1 MQQKCK
7 KKALSMILSI
17 SMGLGPVA
25 SFNASNTFAD
35 TIEEST
41 NAGNAEGGTN
51 AGNAEGDTN
60 AGDAEGDTNAGDAEG
75 DTNAGDAEGDTNAGN
90 AEGDTNAGNAEGDTN
105 AGDAEGDT
113 NAGNAEGD
121 TNAGNAEGGTNAG
134 NAEGDTNAGDAEG
147 DTNAGDAEG
156 DANAGD
162 AEGDTNAGNAEGDT
176 NAGDAEGDTNAGN
189 AEGDTNAGDAEG
201 DTNAGNAE
209 GDTNAGDAE
218 GDTNAGNAEGDTNAG
233 DAEGDTNAGDA
244 EGDANAVV
252 VEEEATAEE
261 PTSVG
266 DFKISGGEINVD
278 FKFAS
283 GVLTILSGKQMTIQ
297 NNNPNTPTTHRIV
310 IPKDVKAE
318 LIFDGVNIKTA
329 SNSPFTLTPDKDG
342 GAYAHVILQDGSENK
357 LESGDVY
364 YPGMRAGKGTT
375 LIIDDSV
382 VNRDIEGEFIVP
394 EGGKIPRDVT
404 LENGDKLKKG
414 DRLTLLDSNNRGSLK
429 VVGNYYS
436 AGIGGGNTESGGNII
451 INGGAITAIGQESS
465 RNTGYGAGIGGG
477 GNGSGGDIT
486 INGGI
491 ITAKGAYHGAGI
503 GGGYYTTTKNA
514 LSPSVV
520 DPSTGSGYSGN
531 ITINGGLSYS
541 YGGAHGSAFGDG
553 CVNPGTN
560 RGYRI
565 LVTGGTILPYM
576 TGVGDWIFD
585 LSATTGDVI
594 VTGGSLKATTFK
606 SLGGAVA
613 YGDLEKKTKVF
624 MNKISLTYL
633 GQDKVSTTL
642 VDDFKMLIDG
652 KIYPY
657 GAPSYT
663 DAQGILYLWFS
674 DQFKGSEVS
683 VNLVVI
689 DKITGEVLKPDD
701 FYIKDIGSG
710 SQFLKQYEE
719 FTIDDTPPYLIIKRY
734 DGLPF
739 EEDVEKSFLDWIF
752 KDGGIPIITPKGEKL
767 TDKKFMTIS
776 SQRLNEETMEP
787 DINLGSDDLTKQVD
801 AGKYQLSIT
810 STQFSSIYPF
820 KDAYWGHRA
829 YYKAEIIPADT
840 ETSLVVEE
848 SKAKTDVF
856 KPTDT
861 FTLNVTISPDKKEGP
876 DCASPRGYV
885 QFYINGKEYK
895 DPVELKTHNKGSES
909 HNYSTASIEWRPLDS
924 NHHIFTTEQTITV
937 KYIGDDINYI
947 EGSEDEKKLKLD
959 MTNVDVDGDGIPDIN
974 IDTDGDGRPDIN
986 IDTSGDWKPDIN
998 IDTDNTG
1005 EWKPST
1011 EGGNGDGIW
1020 KPDKNID
1027 TNGDGNPDTDY
1038 NRPAID
1044 TDNDGVDDYWK
1055 PDKNVDTGSGGYDT
1069 GNPNLNKP
1077 DPDNGGN
1084 SKPDSGNGGNSKP
1097 DSGNGG
1103 NSKPDS
1109 GNGGNSKPDPDNG
1122 GNSKPD
1128 PDNGGNGKPDPD
1140 NGGNSKPDPD
1150 NGGNSK
1156 PDPDNGGNSKPDI
1169 DTDGDGKPNINI
1181 DTDGDGKPD
1190 INIDTDGDGKP
1201 DINIDTD
1208 GDGKPD
1214 INIDID
1220 GDGKPDINIDTDGN
1234 GKPDINIDTDES
1246 LDSNVGQN
1254 VQTGDQSNI
1263 MLDLALMFI
1272 SLFFLIKNLT
1282 NKYLRRK

>member
-17 SMGLGPVA
+17 SMGLGSVA

-41 NAGNAEGGTN
+41 NAGNAEGDTNAGNAGGDAN
-51 AGNAEGDTN
+51 AGNAEGDAN
-60 AGDAEGDTNAGDAEG
+60 AGNAGGDANAGNAGGDTNAGNPEG
-75 DTNAGDAEGDTNAGN
+75 DANAGNAGGDANAGN
-90 AEGDTNAGNAEGDTN
+90 AEGDANAGNAEEDSNAGNAEEDSNAGNAEEDSNAGNAEGDMN
-105 AGDAEGDT
+105 AL
-113 NAGNAEGD
+113 
-121 TNAGNAEGGTNAG
+121 
-134 NAEGDTNAGDAEG
+134 
-147 DTNAGDAEG
+147 
-156 DANAGD
+156 
-162 AEGDTNAGNAEGDT
+162 
-176 NAGDAEGDTNAGN
+176 
-189 AEGDTNAGDAEG
+189 
-201 DTNAGNAE
+201 
-209 GDTNAGDAE
+209 
-218 GDTNAGNAEGDTNAG
+218 
-233 DAEGDTNAGDA
+233 
-244 EGDANAVV
+244 VV
-252 VEEEATAEE
+252 EEATAED

-486 INGGI
+486 INGGT

-674 DQFKGSEVS
+674 DKFTGSEVS

-689 DKITGEVLKPDD
+689 DKTTGEVLKPDD

-739 EEDVEKSFLDWIF
+739 EEDVEKSFLDWLL
-752 KDGGIPIITPKGEKL
+752 KDGGIPITTPKGEKL

-1084 SKPDSGNGGNSKP
+1084 SKPDPDNGGNSKP

-1122 GNSKPD
+1122 GNGKPD

-1220 GDGKPDINIDTDGN
+1220 GDGKPDINIDIDGDGKPDINIDTDGN

>member
-17 SMGLGPVA
+17 SMGLGSVA

-41 NAGNAEGGTN
+41 NAGNAEGDTNAGNAGGDAN
-51 AGNAEGDTN
+51 AGNAEGDAN
-60 AGDAEGDTNAGDAEG
+60 AGNAGGDANAGNAGGDTNAGNPEG
-75 DTNAGDAEGDTNAGN
+75 DANAGNAGGDANAGN
-90 AEGDTNAGNAEGDTN
+90 AEGDANAGNAEEDSNAGNAEEDSNAGNAEEDSNAGNAEGDMN
-105 AGDAEGDT
+105 AL
-113 NAGNAEGD
+113 
-121 TNAGNAEGGTNAG
+121 
-134 NAEGDTNAGDAEG
+134 
-147 DTNAGDAEG
+147 
-156 DANAGD
+156 
-162 AEGDTNAGNAEGDT
+162 
-176 NAGDAEGDTNAGN
+176 
-189 AEGDTNAGDAEG
+189 
-201 DTNAGNAE
+201 
-209 GDTNAGDAE
+209 
-218 GDTNAGNAEGDTNAG
+218 
-233 DAEGDTNAGDA
+233 
-244 EGDANAVV
+244 VV
-252 VEEEATAEE
+252 EEATAED

-486 INGGI
+486 INGGT

-674 DQFKGSEVS
+674 DKFTGSEVS

-689 DKITGEVLKPDD
+689 DKTTGEVLKPDD

-739 EEDVEKSFLDWIF
+739 EEDVEKSFLDWLL
-752 KDGGIPIITPKGEKL
+752 KDGGIPITTPKGEKL

-909 HNYSTASIEWRPLDS
+909 HNYSTASIEWRTLDS

-1084 SKPDSGNGGNSKP
+1084 SKPDPDNGGNSKP

-1122 GNSKPD
+1122 GNGKPD

-1220 GDGKPDINIDTDGN
+1220 GDGKPDINIDIDGDGKPDINIDTDGN

>member
-17 SMGLGPVA
+17 SMGLGSVA

-41 NAGNAEGGTN
+41 NAGNAEGDTNAGNAGGDAN
-51 AGNAEGDTN
+51 AGNAEGDAN
-60 AGDAEGDTNAGDAEG
+60 AGNAGGDANAGNAGGDANAGNAGGDTNAGNPEG
-75 DTNAGDAEGDTNAGN
+75 DANAGNAGGDANAGNAEEDANAGN
-90 AEGDTNAGNAEGDTN
+90 AEGDANAGNAEEDSNAGNAEEDSNAGNAEGDMN
-105 AGDAEGDT
+105 AL
-113 NAGNAEGD
+113 
-121 TNAGNAEGGTNAG
+121 
-134 NAEGDTNAGDAEG
+134 
-147 DTNAGDAEG
+147 
-156 DANAGD
+156 
-162 AEGDTNAGNAEGDT
+162 
-176 NAGDAEGDTNAGN
+176 
-189 AEGDTNAGDAEG
+189 
-201 DTNAGNAE
+201 
-209 GDTNAGDAE
+209 
-218 GDTNAGNAEGDTNAG
+218 
-233 DAEGDTNAGDA
+233 
-244 EGDANAVV
+244 VV
-252 VEEEATAEE
+252 EEATAED

-477 GNGSGGDIT
+477 
-486 INGGI
+486 
-491 ITAKGAYHGAGI
+491 
-503 GGGYYTTTKNA
+503 YYTTTKNA

-674 DQFKGSEVS
+674 DKFTGSEVS

-739 EEDVEKSFLDWIF
+739 EEDVEKSFLDWLL
-752 KDGGIPIITPKGEKL
+752 KDGGIPITTPKGEKL

-1084 SKPDSGNGGNSKP
+1084 SKPDPDNGGNSKPDSGNGGNSKP

-1122 GNSKPD
+1122 GNSKPDPDNGGNGKPD

-1220 GDGKPDINIDTDGN
+1220 GDGKPDINIDIDGDGKPDINIDTDGN

-1272 SLFFLIKNLT
+1272 SLFFLIKNLI

>member
-17 SMGLGPVA
+17 SMGLGSVA

-41 NAGNAEGGTN
+41 NAGNAEG
-51 AGNAEGDTN
+51 
-60 AGDAEGDTNAGDAEG
+60 
-75 DTNAGDAEGDTNAGN
+75 DTNAGN
-90 AEGDTNAGNAEGDTN
+90 AEGDTNAGNAGGDAN
-105 AGDAEGDT
+105 AGNAGGDANAGNAGGDANAGNAEEDS

-121 TNAGNAEGGTNAG
+121 ANAGNAEEDANAG
-134 NAEGDTNAGDAEG
+134 NAEEDS
-147 DTNAGDAEG
+147 
-156 DANAGD
+156 
-162 AEGDTNAGNAEGDT
+162 NAGNAEEDM
-176 NAGDAEGDTNAGN
+176 NAL
-189 AEGDTNAGDAEG
+189 
-201 DTNAGNAE
+201 
-209 GDTNAGDAE
+209 
-218 GDTNAGNAEGDTNAG
+218 
-233 DAEGDTNAGDA
+233 
-244 EGDANAVV
+244 VV
-252 VEEEATAEE
+252 EEATAED

-375 LIIDDSV
+375 LTIDDSV

-465 RNTGYGAGIGGG
+465 RNTGY
-477 GNGSGGDIT
+477 
-486 INGGI
+486 
-491 ITAKGAYHGAGI
+491 GAGI

-624 MNKISLTYL
+624 MNKISLKYL

-663 DAQGILYLWFS
+663 DDQGVLYLWFS

-689 DKITGEVLKPDD
+689 DKITGGNIKPDD
-701 FYIKDIGSG
+701 FYVKDIGSG

-739 EEDVEKSFLDWIF
+739 EEDVEKLFLDWIL

-787 DINLGSDDLTKQVD
+787 DTNLGSDDLTKQVD

-810 STQFSSIYPF
+810 STQFSNVYPF
-820 KDAYWGHRA
+820 NEAYWGHRA

-861 FTLNVTISPDKKEGP
+861 FTLNVTISPDKKEGT

-1084 SKPDSGNGGNSKP
+1084 SKPDPDNGGNSKP

-1109 GNGGNSKPDPDNG
+1109 GNG

-1201 DINIDTD
+1201 DINIDID

-1214 INIDID
+1214 INIDTD

>member
-17 SMGLGPVA
+17 SMGLGSVA

-41 NAGNAEGGTN
+41 NAGNVEGDTN
-51 AGNAEGDTN
+51 AGNAEGD
-60 AGDAEGDTNAGDAEG
+60 A
-75 DTNAGDAEGDTNAGN
+75 NAGDAEGDTNAGN
-90 AEGDTNAGNAEGDTN
+90 AEGDTNAGNAEGDI
-105 AGDAEGDT
+105 
-113 NAGNAEGD
+113 
-121 TNAGNAEGGTNAG
+121 
-134 NAEGDTNAGDAEG
+134 NAGDAEG
-147 DTNAGDAEG
+147 DTNAGDAEE
-156 DANAGD
+156 DVN
-162 AEGDTNAGNAEGDT
+162 E
-176 NAGDAEGDTNAGN
+176 
-189 AEGDTNAGDAEG
+189 
-201 DTNAGNAE
+201 
-209 GDTNAGDAE
+209 
-218 GDTNAGNAEGDTNAG
+218 
-233 DAEGDTNAGDA
+233 
-244 EGDANAVV
+244 VI
-252 VEEEATAEE
+252 VEEDAIAEE
-261 PTSVG
+261 SMSAG
-266 DFKISGGEINVD
+266 DFKISGGEIDVD

-297 NNNPNTPTTHRIV
+297 NNNPNTPTNQRIV
-310 IPKDVKAE
+310 VPKDVKAE
-318 LIFDGVNIKTA
+318 LIFAGVNIKATC
-329 SNSPFTLTPDKDG
+329 PFTLTPDKDG
-342 GAYAHVILQDGSENK
+342 GAYAHIILQDDSKNI
-357 LESGDVY
+357 LTSSNIY
-364 YPGMRAGKGTT
+364 YPGMRAGKSTT

-394 EGGKIPRDVT
+394 ENGKIPRDVT
-404 LENGDKLKKG
+404 LENGDTLKKG
-414 DRLTLLDSNNRGSLK
+414 DRLTLLDSKNRGSLT
-429 VVGNYYS
+429 VVGNTHS
-436 AGIGGGNTESGGNII
+436 SGIGGGDTESGGNII
-451 INGGAITAIGQESS
+451 INGGIINATALGGSQSA
-465 RNTGYGAGIGGG
+465 GYGAGIGGG
-477 GNGSGGDIT
+477 YYLSL
-486 INGGI
+486 
-491 ITAKGAYHGAGI
+491 KGV
-503 GGGYYTTTKNA
+503 
-514 LSPSVV
+514 LSPAVV
-520 DPSTGSGYSGN
+520 DPNTGQGYSGN

-553 CVNPGTN
+553 CVNSGTN
-560 RGYRI
+560 RGYRV

-576 TGVGDWIFD
+576 TGSGSWIFD
-585 LSATTGDVI
+585 LSATTGEVI

-606 SLGGAVA
+606 SFNGAVA

-633 GQDKVSTTL
+633 GQDKVNTTL
-642 VDDFKMLIDG
+642 VDDFKMLING

-683 VNLVVI
+683 VDLSVI
-689 DKITGEVLKPDD
+689 DKITGEILKPDD

-719 FTIDDTPPYLIIKRY
+719 FTIDDTPPYLINKRY

-739 EEDVEKSFLDWIF
+739 EEDVEKGFLDWIL
-752 KDGGIPIITPKGEKL
+752 KDGGVPVTTPKGEKL

-776 SQRLNEETMEP
+776 SQRLNDETMEP
-787 DINLGSDDLTKQVD
+787 DTNLGSNDLTKQID

-829 YYKAEIIPADT
+829 YYKAEIIPADA

-848 SKAKTDVF
+848 SKVKTDVF
-856 KPTDT
+856 KPTDA
-861 FTLNVTISPDKKEGP
+861 FTLNATVSPDKKEGP

-895 DPVELKTHNKGSES
+895 DPVELKTHDKGSES

-924 NHHIFTTEQTITV
+924 NHHVLTTEQTITV

-959 MTNVDVDGDGIPDIN
+959 MTNVDVDGDGKPDIN

-1055 PDKNVDTGSGGYDT
+1055 PDKNVDIGSGGYDT
-1069 GNPNLNKP
+1069 GNPDPNKP
-1077 DPDNGGN
+1077 DSGNGGN

-1097 DSGNGG
+1097 DSGNGGNSKPDSGNGGNSKPDPDNGGNGKPDPDSGG

-1156 PDPDNGGNSKPDI
+1156 PDI
-1169 DTDGDGKPNINI
+1169 DI

-1190 INIDTDGDGKP
+1190 IDIDTDGDGKP

-1220 GDGKPDINIDTDGN
+1220 GDGKPDINIDIDGDGKPDVNIDIDGDGKPDINIDTDGD

>member
-17 SMGLGPVA
+17 SMGLGSVA

-41 NAGNAEGGTN
+41 NAGNAEGDTNAGNAGGDAN
-51 AGNAEGDTN
+51 AGNAEGDAN
-60 AGDAEGDTNAGDAEG
+60 AGNAGGDTNVGNPEGDA
-75 DTNAGDAEGDTNAGN
+75 NAGNAGGDANAGNAEEDANAGNAEEDANAGN
-90 AEGDTNAGNAEGDTN
+90 AEGDANAGNAEEDSNAGNAEEDSNAGNAEGDMN
-105 AGDAEGDT
+105 AL
-113 NAGNAEGD
+113 
-121 TNAGNAEGGTNAG
+121 
-134 NAEGDTNAGDAEG
+134 
-147 DTNAGDAEG
+147 
-156 DANAGD
+156 
-162 AEGDTNAGNAEGDT
+162 
-176 NAGDAEGDTNAGN
+176 
-189 AEGDTNAGDAEG
+189 
-201 DTNAGNAE
+201 
-209 GDTNAGDAE
+209 
-218 GDTNAGNAEGDTNAG
+218 
-233 DAEGDTNAGDA
+233 
-244 EGDANAVV
+244 VV
-252 VEEEATAEE
+252 EEATAED

-382 VNRDIEGEFIVP
+382 VNRDIEGEFIVS

-486 INGGI
+486 INGGT

-674 DQFKGSEVS
+674 DKFTGSEVS

-739 EEDVEKSFLDWIF
+739 EEDVEKSFLDWLL
-752 KDGGIPIITPKGEKL
+752 KDGGIPITTPKGEKL

-1084 SKPDSGNGGNSKP
+1084 SKPDTDKGGNRKPDTGNGGNSKP

-1109 GNGGNSKPDPDNG
+1109 GNGVNRKPDPDNG

>member
-1 MQQKCK
+1 
-7 KKALSMILSI
+7 
-17 SMGLGPVA
+17 
-25 SFNASNTFAD
+25 
-35 TIEEST
+35 
-41 NAGNAEGGTN
+41 TN

-60 AGDAEGDTNAGDAEG
+60 AGDAEGDTNAGD
-75 DTNAGDAEGDTNAGN
+75 
-90 AEGDTNAGNAEGDTN
+90 
-105 AGDAEGDT
+105 
-113 NAGNAEGD
+113 
-121 TNAGNAEGGTNAG
+121 
-134 NAEGDTNAGDAEG
+134 
-147 DTNAGDAEG
+147 
-156 DANAGD
+156 
-162 AEGDTNAGNAEGDT
+162 
-176 NAGDAEGDTNAGN
+176 

-986 IDTSGDWKPDIN
+986 IDTSGDWKP
-998 IDTDNTG
+998 
-1005 EWKPST
+1005 ST

>member
-17 SMGLGPVA
+17 SMGFGSVA
-25 SFNASNTFAD
+25 SFNASNIFAD

-41 NAGNAEGGTN
+41 NAGSIEGNANAGSAEGDAN
-51 AGNAEGDTN
+51 AGNTEGNANAGSAEGNANAGNTEGDTN
-60 AGDAEGDTNAGDAEG
+60 AGSAEGDANV
-75 DTNAGDAEGDTNAGN
+75 GN

-105 AGDAEGDT
+105 AGDA
-113 NAGNAEGD
+113 NAGNAE
-121 TNAGNAEGGTNAG
+121 E
-134 NAEGDTNAGDAEG
+134 
-147 DTNAGDAEG
+147 
-156 DANAGD
+156 
-162 AEGDTNAGNAEGDT
+162 
-176 NAGDAEGDTNAGN
+176 
-189 AEGDTNAGDAEG
+189 
-201 DTNAGNAE
+201 
-209 GDTNAGDAE
+209 
-218 GDTNAGNAEGDTNAG
+218 
-233 DAEGDTNAGDA
+233 
-244 EGDANAVV
+244 DANAVV
-252 VEEEATAEE
+252 VEEDATAEE

-283 GVLTILSGKQMTIQ
+283 GILTILSGKQMTIQ

-357 LESGDVY
+357 LESGDKP
-364 YPGMRAGKGTT
+364 YPGIRAGKSTT

-394 EGGKIPRDVT
+394 ENGKIPRDVT

-414 DRLTLLDSNNRGSLK
+414 DRLTLLDSKNSGSLTA
-429 VVGNYYS
+429 VGNSYA
-436 AGIGGGNTESGGNII
+436 AGIGGGDTENGGNII
-451 INGGAITAIGQESS
+451 INGGIINATAKEGS
-465 RNTGYGAGIGGG
+465 NTVYGAGIGGG
-477 GNGSGGDIT
+477 RIGDGGDIT
-486 INGGI
+486 INGGT

-503 GGGYYTTTKNA
+503 GGGYYTGISINI
-514 LSPSVV
+514 LNPSVV
-520 DPSTGSGYSGN
+520 DPSSGYGYSGN

-553 CVNPGTN
+553 CTKIGVS
-560 RGYRI
+560 RGYRV
-565 LVTGGTILPYM
+565 LVTGGTVLPYI
-576 TGVGDWIFD
+576 TGTETWLSD
-585 LSATTGDVI
+585 LSAVAGDVI

-606 SLGGAVA
+606 SNGGVAVA
-613 YGDLEKKTKVF
+613 YGDLEKKTEVF

-633 GQDKVSTTL
+633 GQDKVNTTL
-642 VDDFKMLIDG
+642 VEDFKMLING
-652 KIYPY
+652 KNYPY

-663 DAQGILYLWFS
+663 DDQGVLYLWFS
-674 DQFKGSEVS
+674 DQFKKSEVS
-683 VNLVVI
+683 VNLVVV
-689 DKITGEVLKPDD
+689 DKITGENIKPND

-710 SQFLKQYEE
+710 SQYLKQYEE
-719 FTIDDTPPYLIIKRY
+719 FTIDNTPPYLINKRY

-739 EEDVEKSFLDWIF
+739 EEDVEKGFLDWLL
-752 KDGGIPIITPKGEKL
+752 KDGGIPITTPAGEKL

-776 SQRLNEETMEP
+776 SQRLNDETMEP
-787 DINLGSDDLTKQVD
+787 DINLGSDEFTKQVD
-801 AGKYQLSIT
+801 AGKYQLNIT
-810 STQFSSIYPF
+810 STQFSNEYPF
-820 KDAYWGHRA
+820 NEAYWGHRA
-829 YYKAEIIPADT
+829 FYKAEIIPADA

-848 SKAKTDVF
+848 SKVKTDVF

-861 FTLNVTISPDKKEGP
+861 FTLNATVSPDKKEGP

-895 DPVELKTHNKGSES
+895 DPVELKTHDKGSKS

-959 MTNVDVDGDGIPDIN
+959 MTNVDVDGDGKPDIN

-1044 TDNDGVDDYWK
+1044 ADNDGVDDYWK

-1069 GNPNLNKP
+1069 GNPDPDNP
-1077 DPDNGGN
+1077 DPDNPN
-1084 SKPDSGNGGNSKP
+1084 
-1097 DSGNGG
+1097 
-1103 NSKPDS
+1103 
-1109 GNGGNSKPDPDNG
+1109 PDNG

-1140 NGGNSKPDPD
+1140 NGGNSKPD
-1150 NGGNSK
+1150 
-1156 PDPDNGGNSKPDI
+1156 I
-1169 DTDGDGKPNINI
+1169 DI

-1190 INIDTDGDGKP
+1190 IDIDTDGDGKP

-1220 GDGKPDINIDTDGN
+1220 GDGKPDINIDIDGDGKPDINIDTNGDGKPDINIDIDGDGKPDINIDTDGD

-1282 NKYLRRK
+1282 NKYLRCK

>member
-41 NAGNAEGGTN
+41 NAGNAEGG
-51 AGNAEGDTN
+51 
-60 AGDAEGDTNAGDAEG
+60 
-75 DTNAGDAEGDTNAGN
+75 
-90 AEGDTNAGNAEGDTN
+90 
-105 AGDAEGDT
+105 
-113 NAGNAEGD
+113 
-121 TNAGNAEGGTNAG
+121 
-134 NAEGDTNAGDAEG
+134 
-147 DTNAGDAEG
+147 
-156 DANAGD
+156 
-162 AEGDTNAGNAEGDT
+162 
-176 NAGDAEGDTNAGN
+176 
-189 AEGDTNAGDAEG
+189 
-201 DTNAGNAE
+201 
-209 GDTNAGDAE
+209 
-218 GDTNAGNAEGDTNAG
+218 TNAGNAEGDTNAG

-986 IDTSGDWKPDIN
+986 IDTSGDWKP
-998 IDTDNTG
+998 
-1005 EWKPST
+1005 ST

>member
-17 SMGLGPVA
+17 SMGLGSVA

-41 NAGNAEGGTN
+41 NAGNAEGDTNAGNAGGDAN
-51 AGNAEGDTN
+51 AGNAEGDAN
-60 AGDAEGDTNAGDAEG
+60 AGNAGGDTNVGNPEGDA
-75 DTNAGDAEGDTNAGN
+75 NAGNAGGDANAGNAEEDANAGN
-90 AEGDTNAGNAEGDTN
+90 AEGDANAGNAEEDSNAGNAEEDSNAGNAEGDMN
-105 AGDAEGDT
+105 AL
-113 NAGNAEGD
+113 
-121 TNAGNAEGGTNAG
+121 
-134 NAEGDTNAGDAEG
+134 
-147 DTNAGDAEG
+147 
-156 DANAGD
+156 
-162 AEGDTNAGNAEGDT
+162 
-176 NAGDAEGDTNAGN
+176 
-189 AEGDTNAGDAEG
+189 
-201 DTNAGNAE
+201 
-209 GDTNAGDAE
+209 
-218 GDTNAGNAEGDTNAG
+218 
-233 DAEGDTNAGDA
+233 
-244 EGDANAVV
+244 VV
-252 VEEEATAEE
+252 EEATAED

-382 VNRDIEGEFIVP
+382 VNRDIEGEFIVS

-486 INGGI
+486 INGGT

-674 DQFKGSEVS
+674 DKFTGSEVS

-739 EEDVEKSFLDWIF
+739 EEDVEKSFLDWLL
-752 KDGGIPIITPKGEKL
+752 KDGGIPITTPKGEKL

-1109 GNGGNSKPDPDNG
+1109 GNGGNSKPDSGNGGNSKPDPDNG

>member
-17 SMGLGPVA
+17 SMGFGSVA
-25 SFNASNTFAD
+25 SFNASNIFAD
-35 TIEEST
+35 NIEEST
-41 NAGNAEGGTN
+41 NAGSTEGNANAGSAEGDANAGNTEGNANAGSAEGNAN
-51 AGNAEGDTN
+51 AGNAEGDAN
-60 AGDAEGDTNAGDAEG
+60 VGN
-75 DTNAGDAEGDTNAGN
+75 AEGDTNAGN

-105 AGDAEGDT
+105 AG
-113 NAGNAEGD
+113 NAEGD
-121 TNAGNAEGGTNAG
+121 TNAGVANAG
-134 NAEGDTNAGDAEG
+134 NAEE
-147 DTNAGDAEG
+147 
-156 DANAGD
+156 
-162 AEGDTNAGNAEGDT
+162 
-176 NAGDAEGDTNAGN
+176 
-189 AEGDTNAGDAEG
+189 
-201 DTNAGNAE
+201 
-209 GDTNAGDAE
+209 
-218 GDTNAGNAEGDTNAG
+218 
-233 DAEGDTNAGDA
+233 
-244 EGDANAVV
+244 DANAVV
-252 VEEEATAEE
+252 VEEDATAEE

-283 GVLTILSGKQMTIQ
+283 GILTILSGKQMTIQ

-357 LESGDVY
+357 LESGDKP
-364 YPGMRAGKGTT
+364 YPGIRAGKSTT

-394 EGGKIPRDVT
+394 KNGKIPRDVT

-414 DRLTLLDSNNRGSLK
+414 DRLTLLDSKNSGSLTA
-429 VVGNYYS
+429 VGNSYA
-436 AGIGGGNTESGGNII
+436 AGIGGGDTENGGNII
-451 INGGAITAIGQESS
+451 INGGIINATAKEGS
-465 RNTGYGAGIGGG
+465 NTVYGAGIGGG
-477 GNGSGGDIT
+477 RIGDGGDIT
-486 INGGI
+486 INGGT

-503 GGGYYTTTKNA
+503 GGGYYTGISINI
-514 LSPSVV
+514 LNPSVV
-520 DPSTGSGYSGN
+520 DPSSGYGYSGN

-553 CVNPGTN
+553 CTKIGVS
-560 RGYRI
+560 RGYRV
-565 LVTGGTILPYM
+565 LVTGGTVLPYI
-576 TGVGDWIFD
+576 TGTETWLSD
-585 LSATTGDVI
+585 LSAVAGDVI

-606 SLGGAVA
+606 SNGGVAVA
-613 YGDLEKKTKVF
+613 YGDLEKKTEVF

-633 GQDKVSTTL
+633 GQDKVNTTL
-642 VDDFKMLIDG
+642 VEDFKMLING

-663 DAQGILYLWFS
+663 DDQGVLYLWFS
-674 DQFKGSEVS
+674 DQFKKSEVS
-683 VNLVVI
+683 VNLVVV
-689 DKITGEVLKPDD
+689 DKITGENIKPND

-710 SQFLKQYEE
+710 SQYLKQYEE
-719 FTIDDTPPYLIIKRY
+719 FTIDNTPPYLINKRY

-739 EEDVEKSFLDWIF
+739 EEDVEKGFLDWLL
-752 KDGGIPIITPKGEKL
+752 KDGGIPITTPAGEKL

-776 SQRLNEETMEP
+776 SQRLNDETMEP
-787 DINLGSDDLTKQVD
+787 DINLGSDEFTKQVD
-801 AGKYQLSIT
+801 AGKYQLNIT
-810 STQFSSIYPF
+810 STQFSNEYPF
-820 KDAYWGHRA
+820 NEAYWGHRA
-829 YYKAEIIPADT
+829 FYKAEIIPADA

-848 SKAKTDVF
+848 SKVKTDVF

-861 FTLNVTISPDKKEGP
+861 FTLNATVSPDKKEGP

-895 DPVELKTHNKGSES
+895 DPVELKTHDKGSKS

-959 MTNVDVDGDGIPDIN
+959 MTNVDVDGDGKPDIN

-1044 TDNDGVDDYWK
+1044 ADNDGVDDYWK
-1055 PDKNVDTGSGGYDT
+1055 PDNNVDTGSGGYDT
-1069 GNPNLNKP
+1069 GNPDPDNP
-1077 DPDNGGN
+1077 DPDNPN
-1084 SKPDSGNGGNSKP
+1084 PD
-1097 DSGNGG
+1097 NGG

-1128 PDNGGNGKPDPD
+1128 SGNGGNGKPDPD
-1140 NGGNSKPDPD
+1140 NGGNSKPDID
-1150 NGGNSK
+1150 IDTDGDGK
-1156 PDPDNGGNSKPDI
+1156 PDIDI
-1169 DTDGDGKPNINI
+1169 DTDGDGKPN
-1181 DTDGDGKPD
+1181 

-1220 GDGKPDINIDTDGN
+1220 GDGKPDINIDTNGDGKPDIN
-1234 GKPDINIDTDES
+1234 IDIDGDGKPDINIDTDGDGKPDINIDTDES

>member
-1 MQQKCK
+1 
-7 KKALSMILSI
+7 
-17 SMGLGPVA
+17 
-25 SFNASNTFAD
+25 
-35 TIEEST
+35 
-41 NAGNAEGGTN
+41 
-51 AGNAEGDTN
+51 
-60 AGDAEGDTNAGDAEG
+60 
-75 DTNAGDAEGDTNAGN
+75 
-90 AEGDTNAGNAEGDTN
+90 
-105 AGDAEGDT
+105 
-113 NAGNAEGD
+113 
-121 TNAGNAEGGTNAG
+121 
-134 NAEGDTNAGDAEG
+134 
-147 DTNAGDAEG
+147 
-156 DANAGD
+156 
-162 AEGDTNAGNAEGDT
+162 
-176 NAGDAEGDTNAGN
+176 
-189 AEGDTNAGDAEG
+189 
-201 DTNAGNAE
+201 
-209 GDTNAGDAE
+209 
-218 GDTNAGNAEGDTNAG
+218 
-233 DAEGDTNAGDA
+233 A

-689 DKITGEVLKPDD
+689 DKITGEVL
-701 FYIKDIGSG
+701 
-710 SQFLKQYEE
+710 
-719 FTIDDTPPYLIIKRY
+719 
-734 DGLPF
+734 
-739 EEDVEKSFLDWIF
+739 
-752 KDGGIPIITPKGEKL
+752 
-767 TDKKFMTIS
+767 
-776 SQRLNEETMEP
+776 
-787 DINLGSDDLTKQVD
+787 
-801 AGKYQLSIT
+801 
-810 STQFSSIYPF
+810 
-820 KDAYWGHRA
+820 
-829 YYKAEIIPADT
+829 
-840 ETSLVVEE
+840 
-848 SKAKTDVF
+848 
-856 KPTDT
+856 
-861 FTLNVTISPDKKEGP
+861 
-876 DCASPRGYV
+876 
-885 QFYINGKEYK
+885 
-895 DPVELKTHNKGSES
+895 
-909 HNYSTASIEWRPLDS
+909 
-924 NHHIFTTEQTITV
+924 
-937 KYIGDDINYI
+937 
-947 EGSEDEKKLKLD
+947 
-959 MTNVDVDGDGIPDIN
+959 
-974 IDTDGDGRPDIN
+974 
-986 IDTSGDWKPDIN
+986 
-998 IDTDNTG
+998 
-1005 EWKPST
+1005 
-1011 EGGNGDGIW
+1011 
-1020 KPDKNID
+1020 
-1027 TNGDGNPDTDY
+1027 
-1038 NRPAID
+1038 
-1044 TDNDGVDDYWK
+1044 
-1055 PDKNVDTGSGGYDT
+1055 
-1069 GNPNLNKP
+1069 
-1077 DPDNGGN
+1077 
-1084 SKPDSGNGGNSKP
+1084 
-1097 DSGNGG
+1097 
-1103 NSKPDS
+1103 
-1109 GNGGNSKPDPDNG
+1109 
-1122 GNSKPD
+1122 
-1128 PDNGGNGKPDPD
+1128 
-1140 NGGNSKPDPD
+1140 
-1150 NGGNSK
+1150 
-1156 PDPDNGGNSKPDI
+1156 
-1169 DTDGDGKPNINI
+1169 
-1181 DTDGDGKPD
+1181 
-1190 INIDTDGDGKP
+1190 
-1201 DINIDTD
+1201 
-1208 GDGKPD
+1208 
-1214 INIDID
+1214 
-1220 GDGKPDINIDTDGN
+1220 
-1234 GKPDINIDTDES
+1234 
-1246 LDSNVGQN
+1246 
-1254 VQTGDQSNI
+1254 
-1263 MLDLALMFI
+1263 
-1272 SLFFLIKNLT
+1272 
-1282 NKYLRRK
+1282 

>member
-17 SMGLGPVA
+17 SMGLGSVA
-25 SFNASNTFAD
+25 SFNVSNTFAD

-41 NAGNAEGGTN
+41 NAGN
-51 AGNAEGDTN
+51 
-60 AGDAEGDTNAGDAEG
+60 
-75 DTNAGDAEGDTNAGN
+75 AEGDTNAGN

-105 AGDAEGDT
+105 AGNAEGDT

-121 TNAGNAEGGTNAG
+121 TNAGNAGGDANAG
-134 NAEGDTNAGDAEG
+134 NAEGDANTGNAG
-147 DTNAGDAEG
+147 G
-156 DANAGD
+156 DANAGNAGGD
-162 AEGDTNAGNAEGDT
+162 ANAGNAE
-176 NAGDAEGDTNAGN
+176 DAE
-189 AEGDTNAGDAEG
+189 E
-201 DTNAGNAE
+201 
-209 GDTNAGDAE
+209 
-218 GDTNAGNAEGDTNAG
+218 
-233 DAEGDTNAGDA
+233 
-244 EGDANAVV
+244 DANAVV
-252 VEEEATAEE
+252 VEEATAEE

-297 NNNPNTPTTHRIV
+297 NNNPNTSTTHRIV

-342 GAYAHVILQDGSENK
+342 GAYAHIILQDGSKNILK
-357 LESGDVY
+357 SGDQL
-364 YPGMRAGKGTT
+364 YPGIRAGKSTT
-375 LIIDDSV
+375 LIIDDYV
-382 VNRDIEGEFIVP
+382 VNRDIEGEFIIP
-394 EGGKIPRDVT
+394 ENGKIPRDVT

-414 DRLTLLDSNNRGSLK
+414 DRLTLLDSKNSGSLTA
-429 VVGNYYS
+429 VGNYY
-436 AGIGGGNTESGGNII
+436 AAAIGGGDTESGGTII
-451 INGGAITAIGQESS
+451 INGGIINATAMEGA
-465 RNTGYGAGIGGG
+465 NTGYGAGIGGG
-477 GNGSGGDIT
+477 GNGDGGDIT
-486 INGGI
+486 INGGT
-491 ITAKGAYHGAGI
+491 ITARGAYHGAGI
-503 GGGYYTTTKNA
+503 GGGYYDSRKSA

-520 DPSTGSGYSGN
+520 NPNTGSGYSGN

-565 LVTGGTILPYM
+565 LVTGGTVLPYM

-606 SLGGAVA
+606 SFNGEVA

-624 MNKISLTYL
+624 MSKISLKYL
-633 GQDKVSTTL
+633 GQDKVNTTL
-642 VDDFKMLIDG
+642 VEDFKMLIDG
-652 KIYPY
+652 KMYPY

-674 DQFKGSEVS
+674 DQFNKSEVS
-683 VNLVVI
+683 VDLVVI
-689 DKITGEVLKPDD
+689 DKITGENIKPND

-710 SQFLKQYEE
+710 SQYLKQYEE
-719 FTIDDTPPYLIIKRY
+719 FTIDNTPPYLINKRY

-739 EEDVEKSFLDWIF
+739 EEDVEKGFLDWLL
-752 KDGGIPIITPKGEKL
+752 KDGGIPIITPAGEKL

-776 SQRLNEETMEP
+776 SQRLNDETMEP
-787 DINLGSDDLTKQVD
+787 DINLGSDEFTKQVD
-801 AGKYQLSIT
+801 AGKYQLNIT
-810 STQFSSIYPF
+810 STQFSNEYPF
-820 KDAYWGHRA
+820 NEAYWGHRA
-829 YYKAEIIPADT
+829 FYKAEIIPADT

-848 SKAKTDVF
+848 SKVKTDVF

-861 FTLNVTISPDKKEGP
+861 FTLNVTISPDKKEGS

-895 DPVELKTHNKGSES
+895 DPVELKTHDKVSES

-924 NHHIFTTEQTITV
+924 NHHILNTEQTITV
-937 KYIGDDINYI
+937 KYIGDDINYTK
-947 EGSEDEKKLKLD
+947 GSKDEKKLKLD
-959 MTNVDVDGDGIPDIN
+959 ITNVDIDGDGIPDIN
-974 IDTDGDGRPDIN
+974 IDTDGDGKPDIN
-986 IDTSGDWKPDIN
+986 IDTNGDWKPDIN

-1038 NRPAID
+1038 NRPAVD

-1055 PDKNVDTGSGGYDT
+1055 PNKDVNTGSGGYDT
-1069 GNPNLNKP
+1069 GNPDPNKPDPDNP

-1103 NSKPDS
+1103 NSKPDI
-1109 GNGGNSKPDPDNG
+1109 
-1122 GNSKPD
+1122 
-1128 PDNGGNGKPDPD
+1128 
-1140 NGGNSKPDPD
+1140 
-1150 NGGNSK
+1150 
-1156 PDPDNGGNSKPDI
+1156 DI
-1169 DTDGDGKPNINI
+1169 DTDGDGKPDINIDTDGDGKPDINIDTDGDGKPDINIDTDGDGKPDINIDTDGDGKPDIDIDTDGDGKPDINIDTDGDGKPDIDI

-1220 GDGKPDINIDTDGN
+1220 GDGKPDVNIDTDGD

>member
-17 SMGLGPVA
+17 SMGFGSVA
-25 SFNASNTFAD
+25 SFNASNIFAD
-35 TIEEST
+35 NIEEST
-41 NAGNAEGGTN
+41 NAGSTEGNANAGSAEGDAN
-51 AGNAEGDTN
+51 AGNTAGNANAGSAEGNANAGNTEGDTN
-60 AGDAEGDTNAGDAEG
+60 AGSAEGDANV
-75 DTNAGDAEGDTNAGN
+75 GN

-105 AGDAEGDT
+105 AGDA
-113 NAGNAEGD
+113 NAGNAE
-121 TNAGNAEGGTNAG
+121 E
-134 NAEGDTNAGDAEG
+134 
-147 DTNAGDAEG
+147 
-156 DANAGD
+156 
-162 AEGDTNAGNAEGDT
+162 
-176 NAGDAEGDTNAGN
+176 
-189 AEGDTNAGDAEG
+189 
-201 DTNAGNAE
+201 
-209 GDTNAGDAE
+209 
-218 GDTNAGNAEGDTNAG
+218 
-233 DAEGDTNAGDA
+233 
-244 EGDANAVV
+244 DANAVV
-252 VEEEATAEE
+252 VEEDATAEE

-283 GVLTILSGKQMTIQ
+283 GILTILSGKQMTIQ

-357 LESGDVY
+357 LESGDKP
-364 YPGMRAGKGTT
+364 YPGIRAGKSTT

-394 EGGKIPRDVT
+394 ENGKIPRDVT

-414 DRLTLLDSNNRGSLK
+414 DRLTLLDSKNSGSLTA
-429 VVGNYYS
+429 VGNSYA
-436 AGIGGGNTESGGNII
+436 AGIGGGDTENGGNII
-451 INGGAITAIGQESS
+451 INGGIINATAKEGS
-465 RNTGYGAGIGGG
+465 NTVYGAGIGGG
-477 GNGSGGDIT
+477 RIGDGGDIT
-486 INGGI
+486 INGGT

-503 GGGYYTTTKNA
+503 GGGYYTGISINI
-514 LSPSVV
+514 LNPSVV
-520 DPSTGSGYSGN
+520 DPSSGYGYSGN

-553 CVNPGTN
+553 CTKIGVS
-560 RGYRI
+560 RGYRV
-565 LVTGGTILPYM
+565 LVTGGTVLPYI
-576 TGVGDWIFD
+576 TGTETWLSD
-585 LSATTGDVI
+585 LSAVAGDVI

-606 SLGGAVA
+606 SNGGVAVA
-613 YGDLEKKTKVF
+613 YGDLEKKTEVF

-633 GQDKVSTTL
+633 GQDKVNTTL
-642 VDDFKMLIDG
+642 VEDFKMLING

-663 DAQGILYLWFS
+663 DDQGVLYLWFS
-674 DQFKGSEVS
+674 DQFKKSEVS
-683 VNLVVI
+683 VNLVVV
-689 DKITGEVLKPDD
+689 DKITGENIKPND

-710 SQFLKQYEE
+710 SQYLKQYEE
-719 FTIDDTPPYLIIKRY
+719 FTIDNTPPYLINKRY

-739 EEDVEKSFLDWIF
+739 EEDVEKGFLDWLL
-752 KDGGIPIITPKGEKL
+752 KDGGIPITTPAGEKL

-776 SQRLNEETMEP
+776 SQRLNDETMEP
-787 DINLGSDDLTKQVD
+787 DINLGSDEFTKQVD
-801 AGKYQLSIT
+801 AGKYQLNIT
-810 STQFSSIYPF
+810 STQFSNEYPF
-820 KDAYWGHRA
+820 NEAYWGHRA
-829 YYKAEIIPADT
+829 FYKAEIIPADA

-848 SKAKTDVF
+848 SKVKTDVF

-861 FTLNVTISPDKKEGP
+861 FTLNATVSPDKKEEP

-895 DPVELKTHNKGSES
+895 DPVELKTHDKGSKS

-959 MTNVDVDGDGIPDIN
+959 MTNVDVDGDGKPDIN

-1044 TDNDGVDDYWK
+1044 ADNDGVDDYWK

-1069 GNPNLNKP
+1069 GNPDPDNP
-1077 DPDNGGN
+1077 DPDNPN
-1084 SKPDSGNGGNSKP
+1084 PD
-1097 DSGNGG
+1097 NGG

-1128 PDNGGNGKPDPD
+1128 SGNGGNSKPDPDNGGNSKPDSGNGGNGKPDPD
-1140 NGGNSKPDPD
+1140 NGGNSKPDID
-1150 NGGNSK
+1150 IDTDGDGK
-1156 PDPDNGGNSKPDI
+1156 PDIDI
-1169 DTDGDGKPNINI
+1169 DTDGDGKPN
-1181 DTDGDGKPD
+1181 

-1220 GDGKPDINIDTDGN
+1220 GDGKPDINIDTNGDGKPDIN
-1234 GKPDINIDTDES
+1234 IDIDIDGKPDINIDTDGDGKPDINIDTDES

>member
-17 SMGLGPVA
+17 SMGLGSVA

-41 NAGNAEGGTN
+41 NAGNAEGDTNAGNAGGDANAGNAGGDTNVGNPEGDANAGNAGGDANAGNAEEDANAGNAEEDAN
-51 AGNAEGDTN
+51 AGNAEGDAN
-60 AGDAEGDTNAGDAEG
+60 AGNAEEDSNAGNAEE
-75 DTNAGDAEGDTNAGN
+75 DSNAGN
-90 AEGDTNAGNAEGDTN
+90 AEGDMNAL
-105 AGDAEGDT
+105 
-113 NAGNAEGD
+113 
-121 TNAGNAEGGTNAG
+121 
-134 NAEGDTNAGDAEG
+134 
-147 DTNAGDAEG
+147 
-156 DANAGD
+156 
-162 AEGDTNAGNAEGDT
+162 
-176 NAGDAEGDTNAGN
+176 
-189 AEGDTNAGDAEG
+189 
-201 DTNAGNAE
+201 
-209 GDTNAGDAE
+209 
-218 GDTNAGNAEGDTNAG
+218 
-233 DAEGDTNAGDA
+233 
-244 EGDANAVV
+244 VV
-252 VEEEATAEE
+252 EEATAED

-477 GNGSGGDIT
+477 
-486 INGGI
+486 
-491 ITAKGAYHGAGI
+491 
-503 GGGYYTTTKNA
+503 YYTTTKNA

-674 DQFKGSEVS
+674 DKFTGSEVS

-739 EEDVEKSFLDWIF
+739 EEDVEKSFLDWLL
-752 KDGGIPIITPKGEKL
+752 KDGGIPITTPKGEKL

-1109 GNGGNSKPDPDNG
+1109 GNGGNSKPDSGNGGNSKPDPDNG

>member
-17 SMGLGPVA
+17 SMGLGSVA

-41 NAGNAEGGTN
+41 NAGNAEGDTNAGNAGGDAN
-51 AGNAEGDTN
+51 AGNAEGDAN
-60 AGDAEGDTNAGDAEG
+60 AGNAGGDANAGNAGGDTNAGNPEG
-75 DTNAGDAEGDTNAGN
+75 DANAGNAGGDANAGN
-90 AEGDTNAGNAEGDTN
+90 AEGDANAGNAEEDSNAGNAEEDSNAGNAEEDSNAGNAEEDSNAGNAEGDMN
-105 AGDAEGDT
+105 AL
-113 NAGNAEGD
+113 
-121 TNAGNAEGGTNAG
+121 
-134 NAEGDTNAGDAEG
+134 
-147 DTNAGDAEG
+147 
-156 DANAGD
+156 
-162 AEGDTNAGNAEGDT
+162 
-176 NAGDAEGDTNAGN
+176 
-189 AEGDTNAGDAEG
+189 
-201 DTNAGNAE
+201 
-209 GDTNAGDAE
+209 
-218 GDTNAGNAEGDTNAG
+218 
-233 DAEGDTNAGDA
+233 
-244 EGDANAVV
+244 VV
-252 VEEEATAEE
+252 EEATAED

-486 INGGI
+486 INGGT

-674 DQFKGSEVS
+674 DKFTGSEVS

-689 DKITGEVLKPDD
+689 DKTTGEVLKPDD

-739 EEDVEKSFLDWIF
+739 EEDVEKSFLDWLL
-752 KDGGIPIITPKGEKL
+752 KDGGIPITTPKGEKL

-1084 SKPDSGNGGNSKP
+1084 SKPDPDNGGNSKPDSGNGGNSKP

-1122 GNSKPD
+1122 GNGKPD

-1220 GDGKPDINIDTDGN
+1220 GDGKPDINIDIDGDGKPDINIDTDGN

>member
-17 SMGLGPVA
+17 SMGLGSVA

-41 NAGNAEGGTN
+41 NAGNAEG
-51 AGNAEGDTN
+51 DTN
-60 AGDAEGDTNAGDAEG
+60 VGN
-75 DTNAGDAEGDTNAGN
+75 AEGDTNAGN
-90 AEGDTNAGNAEGDTN
+90 AEGDTNAGNAG
-105 AGDAEGDT
+105 GDA

-121 TNAGNAEGGTNAG
+121 ANAGNVEEDSNAG
-134 NAEGDTNAGDAEG
+134 NAEGDA
-147 DTNAGDAEG
+147 
-156 DANAGD
+156 
-162 AEGDTNAGNAEGDT
+162 NAGNAEEDM
-176 NAGDAEGDTNAGN
+176 NAL
-189 AEGDTNAGDAEG
+189 
-201 DTNAGNAE
+201 
-209 GDTNAGDAE
+209 
-218 GDTNAGNAEGDTNAG
+218 
-233 DAEGDTNAGDA
+233 
-244 EGDANAVV
+244 VV
-252 VEEEATAEE
+252 EEATAED

-486 INGGI
+486 INGGT

-624 MNKISLTYL
+624 MNKISLKYL

-663 DAQGILYLWFS
+663 DDQGVLYLWFS

-689 DKITGEVLKPDD
+689 DKITGGNIKPDD
-701 FYIKDIGSG
+701 FYVKDIGSG

-719 FTIDDTPPYLIIKRY
+719 FAIDDTPPYLIIKRY

-739 EEDVEKSFLDWIF
+739 EEDVEKSFLDWIL

-787 DINLGSDDLTKQVD
+787 DTNLGSDDLTKQVD

-810 STQFSSIYPF
+810 STQFSNVYPF
-820 KDAYWGHRA
+820 NEAYWGHRA

-959 MTNVDVDGDGIPDIN
+959 VTNVDVDGDGILDIN

-986 IDTSGDWKPDIN
+986 IDMSGDWKPDIN

-1103 NSKPDS
+1103 NSKPD
-1109 GNGGNSKPDPDNG
+1109 PDNG

-1156 PDPDNGGNSKPDI
+1156 PDPDNGGNSKSDI

-1214 INIDID
+1214 VNIDID
-1220 GDGKPDINIDTDGN
+1220 GDGKPDINIDIDGDGKPDVNIDTDGD

>member
-17 SMGLGPVA
+17 SMGLGSVA

-41 NAGNAEGGTN
+41 NAGNAEGDTNAGNAGGDAN
-51 AGNAEGDTN
+51 AGNAEGDAN
-60 AGDAEGDTNAGDAEG
+60 AGNAGGDTNVGNPEGDA
-75 DTNAGDAEGDTNAGN
+75 NAGNAGGDANAGNAEEDANAGNAEEDANAGNAEEDSNAGNAEEDSNAGN
-90 AEGDTNAGNAEGDTN
+90 AEGDMNAL
-105 AGDAEGDT
+105 
-113 NAGNAEGD
+113 
-121 TNAGNAEGGTNAG
+121 
-134 NAEGDTNAGDAEG
+134 
-147 DTNAGDAEG
+147 
-156 DANAGD
+156 
-162 AEGDTNAGNAEGDT
+162 
-176 NAGDAEGDTNAGN
+176 
-189 AEGDTNAGDAEG
+189 
-201 DTNAGNAE
+201 
-209 GDTNAGDAE
+209 
-218 GDTNAGNAEGDTNAG
+218 
-233 DAEGDTNAGDA
+233 
-244 EGDANAVV
+244 VV
-252 VEEEATAEE
+252 EEATAED

-382 VNRDIEGEFIVP
+382 VNRDIEGEFIVS

-486 INGGI
+486 INGGT

-674 DQFKGSEVS
+674 DKFTGSEVS

-739 EEDVEKSFLDWIF
+739 EEDVEKSFLDWLL
-752 KDGGIPIITPKGEKL
+752 KDGGIPITTPKGEKL

-1109 GNGGNSKPDPDNG
+1109 GNGGNSKPDSGNGGNSKPDPDNG

>member
-1 MQQKCK
+1 
-7 KKALSMILSI
+7 SI
-17 SMGLGPVA
+17 SMGLGSVA

-41 NAGNAEGGTN
+41 NAGNAEGDTNAGNAGGDANAGNAGGDANAGNAGGDAN
-51 AGNAEGDTN
+51 AGNAEGDAN
-60 AGDAEGDTNAGDAEG
+60 AGNAEGDANAG
-75 DTNAGDAEGDTNAGN
+75 NAGGDTNAGN
-90 AEGDTNAGNAEGDTN
+90 AEGDANAGNAGGDANAGNAEEDANAGNAEGDAN
-105 AGDAEGDT
+105 AGNAEEDSNAGNAEEDS

-121 TNAGNAEGGTNAG
+121 MNAL
-134 NAEGDTNAGDAEG
+134 
-147 DTNAGDAEG
+147 
-156 DANAGD
+156 
-162 AEGDTNAGNAEGDT
+162 
-176 NAGDAEGDTNAGN
+176 
-189 AEGDTNAGDAEG
+189 
-201 DTNAGNAE
+201 
-209 GDTNAGDAE
+209 
-218 GDTNAGNAEGDTNAG
+218 
-233 DAEGDTNAGDA
+233 
-244 EGDANAVV
+244 VV
-252 VEEEATAEE
+252 EEATAED

-486 INGGI
+486 INGGT

-674 DQFKGSEVS
+674 DKFTGSEVS

-739 EEDVEKSFLDWIF
+739 EEDVEKSFLDWLL
-752 KDGGIPIITPKGEKL
+752 KDGGIPITTPKGEKL

-1084 SKPDSGNGGNSKP
+1084 SKPDPDNGGNSKP

-1122 GNSKPD
+1122 GNSKPDPDNGGNGKPD

-1220 GDGKPDINIDTDGN
+1220 GDGKPDINIDIDGDGKPDINIDTDGN

>member
-17 SMGLGPVA
+17 SMGLGSVA

-41 NAGNAEGGTN
+41 NAGNAEGDTNAGNAGGDANAGNAGGDANAGNAGGDAN
-51 AGNAEGDTN
+51 AGNAEGDAN
-60 AGDAEGDTNAGDAEG
+60 AGNAEGDANAG
-75 DTNAGDAEGDTNAGN
+75 NAGGDTNAGN
-90 AEGDTNAGNAEGDTN
+90 AEGDANAGNAGGDANAGNAEEDANAGNAEGDSN
-105 AGDAEGDT
+105 AGNAEEDS

-121 TNAGNAEGGTNAG
+121 MNAL
-134 NAEGDTNAGDAEG
+134 
-147 DTNAGDAEG
+147 
-156 DANAGD
+156 
-162 AEGDTNAGNAEGDT
+162 
-176 NAGDAEGDTNAGN
+176 
-189 AEGDTNAGDAEG
+189 
-201 DTNAGNAE
+201 
-209 GDTNAGDAE
+209 
-218 GDTNAGNAEGDTNAG
+218 
-233 DAEGDTNAGDA
+233 
-244 EGDANAVV
+244 VV
-252 VEEEATAEE
+252 EEATAED

-486 INGGI
+486 INGGT

-674 DQFKGSEVS
+674 DKFTGSEVS

-739 EEDVEKSFLDWIF
+739 EEDVEKSFLDWLL
-752 KDGGIPIITPKGEKL
+752 KDGGIPITTPKGEKL

-1084 SKPDSGNGGNSKP
+1084 SKPDPDNGGNSKP

-1122 GNSKPD
+1122 GNSKPDPDNGGNGKPD

-1220 GDGKPDINIDTDGN
+1220 GDGKPDINIDIDGDGKPDINIDTDGN

>member
-17 SMGLGPVA
+17 SMGLGSVA

-41 NAGNAEGGTN
+41 NAGNAEGDTNAGNAGGDAN
-51 AGNAEGDTN
+51 AGNAEGDAN
-60 AGDAEGDTNAGDAEG
+60 AGNAGGDANAGNAGGDTNAGNPEG
-75 DTNAGDAEGDTNAGN
+75 DANAGNAGGDANAGN
-90 AEGDTNAGNAEGDTN
+90 AEGDANAGNAEEDSNAGNAEEDSNAGNAEEDSNAGNAEGDMN
-105 AGDAEGDT
+105 AL
-113 NAGNAEGD
+113 
-121 TNAGNAEGGTNAG
+121 
-134 NAEGDTNAGDAEG
+134 
-147 DTNAGDAEG
+147 
-156 DANAGD
+156 
-162 AEGDTNAGNAEGDT
+162 
-176 NAGDAEGDTNAGN
+176 
-189 AEGDTNAGDAEG
+189 
-201 DTNAGNAE
+201 
-209 GDTNAGDAE
+209 
-218 GDTNAGNAEGDTNAG
+218 
-233 DAEGDTNAGDA
+233 
-244 EGDANAVV
+244 VV
-252 VEEEATAEE
+252 EEATAED

-486 INGGI
+486 INGGT

-674 DQFKGSEVS
+674 DKFTGSEVS

-689 DKITGEVLKPDD
+689 DKTTGEVLKPDD

-739 EEDVEKSFLDWIF
+739 EEDVEKSFLDWLL
-752 KDGGIPIITPKGEKL
+752 KDGGIPITTPKGEKL

-1084 SKPDSGNGGNSKP
+1084 SKPDPDNGGNSKPDSGNGGNSKP

-1109 GNGGNSKPDPDNG
+1109 GNGGNSKPDSGNG

-1220 GDGKPDINIDTDGN
+1220 GDGKPDINIDIDGDGKPDINIDTDGN

>member
-17 SMGLGPVA
+17 SMGLGSVA

-41 NAGNAEGGTN
+41 NAGNAGEDAN
-51 AGNAEGDTN
+51 AGNAEGD
-60 AGDAEGDTNAGDAEG
+60 A
-75 DTNAGDAEGDTNAGN
+75 NAGN
-90 AEGDTNAGNAEGDTN
+90 AEGDANAGNAGGDANAGNAGGDANAGNAGGDANAGNAEEDANAGNAEEDANAGNAEGD
-105 AGDAEGDT
+105 A

-121 TNAGNAEGGTNAG
+121 ANAEEDSNAG
-134 NAEGDTNAGDAEG
+134 NAEGDA
-147 DTNAGDAEG
+147 
-156 DANAGD
+156 
-162 AEGDTNAGNAEGDT
+162 NAGNAEEDM
-176 NAGDAEGDTNAGN
+176 NAL
-189 AEGDTNAGDAEG
+189 
-201 DTNAGNAE
+201 
-209 GDTNAGDAE
+209 
-218 GDTNAGNAEGDTNAG
+218 
-233 DAEGDTNAGDA
+233 
-244 EGDANAVV
+244 VV
-252 VEEEATAEE
+252 EEATAED

-486 INGGI
+486 INGGT

-624 MNKISLTYL
+624 MNKISLKYL

-663 DAQGILYLWFS
+663 DDQGVLYLWFS

-689 DKITGEVLKPDD
+689 DKITGGNIKPDD
-701 FYIKDIGSG
+701 FYVKDIGSG

-739 EEDVEKSFLDWIF
+739 EEDVEKSFLDWIL

-787 DINLGSDDLTKQVD
+787 DTNLGSDDLTKQVD

-810 STQFSSIYPF
+810 STQFSNVYPF
-820 KDAYWGHRA
+820 NEAYWGHRA

-986 IDTSGDWKPDIN
+986 IDMSGDWKPDIN

-1084 SKPDSGNGGNSKP
+1084 SKPDPDNGGNSKPDSGNGGNSKPDSGNGGNSKP

-1156 PDPDNGGNSKPDI
+1156 PDI
-1169 DTDGDGKPNINI
+1169 DI

-1201 DINIDTD
+1201 GINIDTD

-1214 INIDID
+1214 VNIDID

>member
-17 SMGLGPVA
+17 SMGFGSVA
-25 SFNASNTFAD
+25 SFNASNIFAD

-41 NAGNAEGGTN
+41 NAGSIEGNANAGSAEGDAN
-51 AGNAEGDTN
+51 AGNTEGNANAGSAEGNANAGNTEGDTN
-60 AGDAEGDTNAGDAEG
+60 AGSAEGDANV
-75 DTNAGDAEGDTNAGN
+75 GN

-105 AGDAEGDT
+105 AGDA
-113 NAGNAEGD
+113 NAGNAE
-121 TNAGNAEGGTNAG
+121 E
-134 NAEGDTNAGDAEG
+134 
-147 DTNAGDAEG
+147 
-156 DANAGD
+156 
-162 AEGDTNAGNAEGDT
+162 
-176 NAGDAEGDTNAGN
+176 
-189 AEGDTNAGDAEG
+189 
-201 DTNAGNAE
+201 
-209 GDTNAGDAE
+209 
-218 GDTNAGNAEGDTNAG
+218 
-233 DAEGDTNAGDA
+233 
-244 EGDANAVV
+244 DANAVV
-252 VEEEATAEE
+252 VEEDATAEE

-283 GVLTILSGKQMTIQ
+283 GILTILSGKQMTIQ

-357 LESGDVY
+357 LESGDKP
-364 YPGMRAGKGTT
+364 YPGIRAGKSTT

-394 EGGKIPRDVT
+394 ENGKIPRDVT

-414 DRLTLLDSNNRGSLK
+414 DRLTLLDSKNSGSLTA
-429 VVGNYYS
+429 VGNSYA
-436 AGIGGGNTESGGNII
+436 AGIGGGDTENGGNII
-451 INGGAITAIGQESS
+451 INGGIINATAKEGS
-465 RNTGYGAGIGGG
+465 NTVYGAGIGGG
-477 GNGSGGDIT
+477 RIGDGGDIT
-486 INGGI
+486 INGGT

-503 GGGYYTTTKNA
+503 GGGYYTGISINI
-514 LSPSVV
+514 LNPSVV
-520 DPSTGSGYSGN
+520 DPSSGYGYSGN

-553 CVNPGTN
+553 CTKIGVS
-560 RGYRI
+560 RGYRV
-565 LVTGGTILPYM
+565 LVTGGTVLPYI
-576 TGVGDWIFD
+576 TGTETWLSD
-585 LSATTGDVI
+585 LSAVAGDVI

-606 SLGGAVA
+606 SNGGVAVA
-613 YGDLEKKTKVF
+613 YGDLEKKTEVF

-633 GQDKVSTTL
+633 GQDKVNTTL
-642 VDDFKMLIDG
+642 VEDFKMLING
-652 KIYPY
+652 KNYPY

-663 DAQGILYLWFS
+663 DDQGVLYLWFS
-674 DQFKGSEVS
+674 DQFKKSEVS
-683 VNLVVI
+683 VNLVVV
-689 DKITGEVLKPDD
+689 DKITGENIKPND

-710 SQFLKQYEE
+710 SQYLKQYEE
-719 FTIDDTPPYLIIKRY
+719 FTIDNTPPYLINKRY

-739 EEDVEKSFLDWIF
+739 EEDVEKGFLDWLL
-752 KDGGIPIITPKGEKL
+752 KDGGIPITTPAGEKL

-776 SQRLNEETMEP
+776 SQRLNDETMEP
-787 DINLGSDDLTKQVD
+787 DINLGSDEFTKQVD
-801 AGKYQLSIT
+801 AGKYQLNIT
-810 STQFSSIYPF
+810 STQFSNEYPF
-820 KDAYWGHRA
+820 NEAYWGHRA
-829 YYKAEIIPADT
+829 FYKAEIIPADA

-848 SKAKTDVF
+848 SKVKTDVF

-861 FTLNVTISPDKKEGP
+861 FTLNATVSPDKKEGP

-895 DPVELKTHNKGSES
+895 DPVELKTHDKGSKS

-959 MTNVDVDGDGIPDIN
+959 MTNVDVDGDGKPDIN

-1044 TDNDGVDDYWK
+1044 ADNDGVDDYWK

-1069 GNPNLNKP
+1069 GNPDPDNP
-1077 DPDNGGN
+1077 DPDNPN
-1084 SKPDSGNGGNSKP
+1084 
-1097 DSGNGG
+1097 
-1103 NSKPDS
+1103 
-1109 GNGGNSKPDPDNG
+1109 
-1122 GNSKPD
+1122 
-1128 PDNGGNGKPDPD
+1128 PD

-1156 PDPDNGGNSKPDI
+1156 PDPDNGGNSKPDS
-1169 DTDGDGKPNINI
+1169 GNGVNGKPDPDNGGNSKPDIDI

-1190 INIDTDGDGKP
+1190 IDIDTDGDGKP

-1220 GDGKPDINIDTDGN
+1220 GDGKPDINIDIDGDGKPDINIDTNGDGKPDINIDIDGDGKPDINIDTDGD

-1282 NKYLRRK
+1282 NKYLRCK

>member
-17 SMGLGPVA
+17 SMGLGSVA

-41 NAGNAEGGTN
+41 NAGNVEGDTN
-51 AGNAEGDTN
+51 AGNAEGD
-60 AGDAEGDTNAGDAEG
+60 A
-75 DTNAGDAEGDTNAGN
+75 NAGDAEGDTNAGN
-90 AEGDTNAGNAEGDTN
+90 AEGDTNAGNAEGDAN
-105 AGDAEGDT
+105 AGNAEGDT

-121 TNAGNAEGGTNAG
+121 TNAGNAEGDTNAG
-134 NAEGDTNAGDAEG
+134 NAEGDINAGDAEG
-147 DTNAGDAEG
+147 DTNAGDAEE
-156 DANAGD
+156 DVN
-162 AEGDTNAGNAEGDT
+162 E
-176 NAGDAEGDTNAGN
+176 
-189 AEGDTNAGDAEG
+189 
-201 DTNAGNAE
+201 
-209 GDTNAGDAE
+209 
-218 GDTNAGNAEGDTNAG
+218 
-233 DAEGDTNAGDA
+233 
-244 EGDANAVV
+244 VI
-252 VEEEATAEE
+252 VEEDAIAEE
-261 PTSVG
+261 SMSAG
-266 DFKISGGEINVD
+266 DFKISGGEIDVD

-297 NNNPNTPTTHRIV
+297 NNNPNTPTNQRIV
-310 IPKDVKAE
+310 VPKDVKAE
-318 LIFDGVNIKTA
+318 LIFAGVNIKATC
-329 SNSPFTLTPDKDG
+329 PFTLTPDKDG
-342 GAYAHVILQDGSENK
+342 GAYAHIILQDDSKNI
-357 LESGDVY
+357 LTSSNIY
-364 YPGMRAGKGTT
+364 YPGMRAGKSTT

-394 EGGKIPRDVT
+394 ENGKIPRDVT
-404 LENGDKLKKG
+404 LENGDTLKKG
-414 DRLTLLDSNNRGSLK
+414 DRLTLLDSKNRGSLT
-429 VVGNYYS
+429 VVGNTHS
-436 AGIGGGNTESGGNII
+436 SGIGGGDTESGGNII
-451 INGGAITAIGQESS
+451 INGGIINATALGGSQSA
-465 RNTGYGAGIGGG
+465 GYGAGIGGG
-477 GNGSGGDIT
+477 GNGTGGDIT
-486 INGGI
+486 INGGTV
-491 ITAKGAYHGAGI
+491 TARGGYHGAGI
-503 GGGYYTTTKNA
+503 GGGYYLSLKGV
-514 LSPSVV
+514 LSPAVV
-520 DPSTGSGYSGN
+520 DPNTGQGYSGN

-553 CVNPGTN
+553 CVNSGTN
-560 RGYRI
+560 RGYRV

-576 TGVGDWIFD
+576 TGSGSWIFD
-585 LSATTGDVI
+585 LSATTGEVI

-606 SLGGAVA
+606 SFNGAVA

-633 GQDKVSTTL
+633 GQDKVNTTL
-642 VDDFKMLIDG
+642 VDDFKMLING

-683 VNLVVI
+683 VDLSVI
-689 DKITGEVLKPDD
+689 DKITGEILKPDD

-719 FTIDDTPPYLIIKRY
+719 FTIDDTPPYLINKRY

-739 EEDVEKSFLDWIF
+739 EEDVEKGFLDWIL
-752 KDGGIPIITPKGEKL
+752 KDGGVPVTTPKGEKL

-776 SQRLNEETMEP
+776 SQRLNDETMEP
-787 DINLGSDDLTKQVD
+787 DTNLGSNDLTKQID

-829 YYKAEIIPADT
+829 YYKAEIIPADA

-848 SKAKTDVF
+848 SKVKTDVF
-856 KPTDT
+856 KPTDA
-861 FTLNVTISPDKKEGP
+861 FTLNATVSPDKKEGP

-895 DPVELKTHNKGSES
+895 DPVELKTHDKGSES

-924 NHHIFTTEQTITV
+924 NHHVLTTEQTITV

-959 MTNVDVDGDGIPDIN
+959 MTNVDVDGDGKPDIN

-1055 PDKNVDTGSGGYDT
+1055 PDKNVDIGSGGYDT
-1069 GNPNLNKP
+1069 GNPDPNKP
-1077 DPDNGGN
+1077 DSGNGGN

-1122 GNSKPD
+1122 GN
-1128 PDNGGNGKPDPD
+1128 G
-1140 NGGNSKPDPD
+1140 KPDPD

-1169 DTDGDGKPNINI
+1169 DI

-1190 INIDTDGDGKP
+1190 IDIDTDGDGKP

-1220 GDGKPDINIDTDGN
+1220 GDGKPDINIDIDGDGKPDVNIDIDGDGKPDINIDTDGD

>member
-17 SMGLGPVA
+17 SMGLGSVA

-41 NAGNAEGGTN
+41 NAGNAEGDTNAGNAGGDAN
-51 AGNAEGDTN
+51 AGNAEGDAN
-60 AGDAEGDTNAGDAEG
+60 AGNAGGDA
-75 DTNAGDAEGDTNAGN
+75 NAGNAGGDTNAGN
-90 AEGDTNAGNAEGDTN
+90 AEGDANAGNAGGDANAGNAGGDANAGNAEGDAN
-105 AGDAEGDT
+105 AGNAEEDSNAGNAEEDSNAGNAEEDS

-121 TNAGNAEGGTNAG
+121 MNAL
-134 NAEGDTNAGDAEG
+134 
-147 DTNAGDAEG
+147 
-156 DANAGD
+156 
-162 AEGDTNAGNAEGDT
+162 
-176 NAGDAEGDTNAGN
+176 
-189 AEGDTNAGDAEG
+189 
-201 DTNAGNAE
+201 
-209 GDTNAGDAE
+209 
-218 GDTNAGNAEGDTNAG
+218 
-233 DAEGDTNAGDA
+233 
-244 EGDANAVV
+244 VV
-252 VEEEATAEE
+252 EEATAED

-486 INGGI
+486 INGGT

-674 DQFKGSEVS
+674 DKFTGSEVS

-689 DKITGEVLKPDD
+689 DKTTGEVLKPDD

-739 EEDVEKSFLDWIF
+739 EEDVEKSFLDWLL
-752 KDGGIPIITPKGEKL
+752 KDGGIPITTPKGEKL

-1084 SKPDSGNGGNSKP
+1084 SKPDPDNGGNSKP

-1122 GNSKPD
+1122 GNGKPD

-1220 GDGKPDINIDTDGN
+1220 GDGKPDINIDIDGDGKPDINIDTDGN

>member
-17 SMGLGPVA
+17 SMGLGSVA

-41 NAGNAEGGTN
+41 NAGN
-51 AGNAEGDTN
+51 
-60 AGDAEGDTNAGDAEG
+60 
-75 DTNAGDAEGDTNAGN
+75 AEGDTNAGN

-105 AGDAEGDT
+105 AGNAGGDANAGNAGGDANAGNAGGDANAGNAGGDANAGNAEEDS

-121 TNAGNAEGGTNAG
+121 ANAGNAEEDANAG
-134 NAEGDTNAGDAEG
+134 NAEEDS
-147 DTNAGDAEG
+147 
-156 DANAGD
+156 
-162 AEGDTNAGNAEGDT
+162 NAGNAEEDM
-176 NAGDAEGDTNAGN
+176 NAL
-189 AEGDTNAGDAEG
+189 
-201 DTNAGNAE
+201 
-209 GDTNAGDAE
+209 
-218 GDTNAGNAEGDTNAG
+218 
-233 DAEGDTNAGDA
+233 
-244 EGDANAVV
+244 VV
-252 VEEEATAEE
+252 EEATAED

-375 LIIDDSV
+375 LTIDDSV

-465 RNTGYGAGIGGG
+465 RNTGY
-477 GNGSGGDIT
+477 
-486 INGGI
+486 
-491 ITAKGAYHGAGI
+491 GAGI

-624 MNKISLTYL
+624 MNKISLKYL

-663 DAQGILYLWFS
+663 DDQGVLYLWFS

-689 DKITGEVLKPDD
+689 DKITGGNIKPDD
-701 FYIKDIGSG
+701 FYVKDIGSG

-739 EEDVEKSFLDWIF
+739 EEDVEKLFLDWIL

-787 DINLGSDDLTKQVD
+787 DTNLGSDDLTKQVD

-810 STQFSSIYPF
+810 STQFSNVYPF
-820 KDAYWGHRA
+820 NEAYWGHRA

-1084 SKPDSGNGGNSKP
+1084 SKPDPDNGGNSKPDSGNGGNSKPDSGNGGNSKP

-1181 DTDGDGKPD
+1181 D
-1190 INIDTDGDGKP
+1190 IDGDGKP

-1214 INIDID
+1214 INIDIDGDGKPDINIDIDGDGKPDINIDIDGDGKPDINIDTD

>member
-17 SMGLGPVA
+17 SMGLGSVA

-41 NAGNAEGGTN
+41 NAGNAEGDTNAGNAGGDANAGNAGGDANAGNAGGDANAGNAGGDAN
-51 AGNAEGDTN
+51 AGNAEGDAN
-60 AGDAEGDTNAGDAEG
+60 AGNAGGDA
-75 DTNAGDAEGDTNAGN
+75 NAGNAEEDANAGN
-90 AEGDTNAGNAEGDTN
+90 AEGDANAGNAEEDSNAGNAEEDSNAGNAEGDMN
-105 AGDAEGDT
+105 AL
-113 NAGNAEGD
+113 
-121 TNAGNAEGGTNAG
+121 
-134 NAEGDTNAGDAEG
+134 
-147 DTNAGDAEG
+147 
-156 DANAGD
+156 
-162 AEGDTNAGNAEGDT
+162 
-176 NAGDAEGDTNAGN
+176 
-189 AEGDTNAGDAEG
+189 
-201 DTNAGNAE
+201 
-209 GDTNAGDAE
+209 
-218 GDTNAGNAEGDTNAG
+218 
-233 DAEGDTNAGDA
+233 
-244 EGDANAVV
+244 VV
-252 VEEEATAEE
+252 EEATAED

-486 INGGI
+486 INGGT

-674 DQFKGSEVS
+674 DKFTGSEVS

-739 EEDVEKSFLDWIF
+739 EEDVEKSFLDWLL
-752 KDGGIPIITPKGEKL
+752 KDGGIPITTPKGEKL

-1084 SKPDSGNGGNSKP
+1084 SKPDPDNGGNSKP

-1122 GNSKPD
+1122 GNSKPDPDNGGNGKPD

-1220 GDGKPDINIDTDGN
+1220 GDGKPDINIDIDGDGKPDINIDTDGN

>member
-17 SMGLGPVA
+17 SMGLGSVA

-41 NAGNAEGGTN
+41 NAGNAEGDTNAGNAGGDAN
-51 AGNAEGDTN
+51 AGNAEGDAN
-60 AGDAEGDTNAGDAEG
+60 AGNAGGDTNVGNPEGDA
-75 DTNAGDAEGDTNAGN
+75 NAGNAGGDANAGNAEEDANAGNAEEDANAGNAEEDSNAGN
-90 AEGDTNAGNAEGDTN
+90 AEGDMNAL
-105 AGDAEGDT
+105 
-113 NAGNAEGD
+113 
-121 TNAGNAEGGTNAG
+121 
-134 NAEGDTNAGDAEG
+134 
-147 DTNAGDAEG
+147 
-156 DANAGD
+156 
-162 AEGDTNAGNAEGDT
+162 
-176 NAGDAEGDTNAGN
+176 
-189 AEGDTNAGDAEG
+189 
-201 DTNAGNAE
+201 
-209 GDTNAGDAE
+209 
-218 GDTNAGNAEGDTNAG
+218 
-233 DAEGDTNAGDA
+233 
-244 EGDANAVV
+244 VV
-252 VEEEATAEE
+252 EEATAED

-382 VNRDIEGEFIVP
+382 VNRDIEGEFIVS

-486 INGGI
+486 INGGT

-674 DQFKGSEVS
+674 DKFTGSEVS

-739 EEDVEKSFLDWIF
+739 EEDVEKSFLDWLL
-752 KDGGIPIITPKGEKL
+752 KDGGIPITTPKGEKL

>member
-17 SMGLGPVA
+17 SMGLGSVA

-41 NAGNAEGGTN
+41 NAGNV
-51 AGNAEGDTN
+51 
-60 AGDAEGDTNAGDAEG
+60 
-75 DTNAGDAEGDTNAGN
+75 EGDTNAGN
-90 AEGDTNAGNAEGDTN
+90 VEGDTNAGN
-105 AGDAEGDT
+105 
-113 NAGNAEGD
+113 
-121 TNAGNAEGGTNAG
+121 
-134 NAEGDTNAGDAEG
+134 
-147 DTNAGDAEG
+147 AEG

-162 AEGDTNAGNAEGDT
+162 AEGDTNAGNAEGDA
-176 NAGDAEGDTNAGN
+176 NAGNAEGDTNAGN
-189 AEGDTNAGDAEG
+189 AEGDI
-201 DTNAGNAE
+201 
-209 GDTNAGDAE
+209 
-218 GDTNAGNAEGDTNAG
+218 NAG

-244 EGDANAVV
+244 EEDTNAGDAEEDVNEVI
-252 VEEEATAEE
+252 VEEDAIAEE
-261 PTSVG
+261 SMSAG
-266 DFKISGGEINVD
+266 DFKISGGEIDVD

-297 NNNPNTPTTHRIV
+297 NNNPNTPTNQRIV
-310 IPKDVKAE
+310 VPKDVKAE
-318 LIFDGVNIKTA
+318 LIFAGVNIKATC
-329 SNSPFTLTPDKDG
+329 PFTLTPDKDG
-342 GAYAHVILQDGSENK
+342 GAYAHIILQDDSKNI
-357 LESGDVY
+357 LTSSNIY
-364 YPGMRAGKGTT
+364 YPGMRAGKSTT

-394 EGGKIPRDVT
+394 ENGKIPRDVT
-404 LENGDKLKKG
+404 LENGDTLKKG
-414 DRLTLLDSNNRGSLK
+414 DRLTLLDSKNRGSLT
-429 VVGNYYS
+429 VVGNTHS
-436 AGIGGGNTESGGNII
+436 SGIGGGDTESGGNII
-451 INGGAITAIGQESS
+451 INGGIINATALGGSQSA
-465 RNTGYGAGIGGG
+465 GYGAGIGGG
-477 GNGSGGDIT
+477 GNGTGGDIT
-486 INGGI
+486 INGGTV
-491 ITAKGAYHGAGI
+491 TARGGYHGAGI
-503 GGGYYTTTKNA
+503 GGGYYLSLKGV
-514 LSPSVV
+514 LSPAVV
-520 DPSTGSGYSGN
+520 DPNTGQGYSGN

-553 CVNPGTN
+553 CVNSGTN
-560 RGYRI
+560 RGYRV

-576 TGVGDWIFD
+576 TGSGSWIFD
-585 LSATTGDVI
+585 LSATTGEVI

-606 SLGGAVA
+606 SFNGAVA

-633 GQDKVSTTL
+633 GQDKVNTTL
-642 VDDFKMLIDG
+642 VDDFKMLING

-683 VNLVVI
+683 VDLSVI
-689 DKITGEVLKPDD
+689 DKITGEILKPDD

-719 FTIDDTPPYLIIKRY
+719 FTIDDTPPYLINKRY

-739 EEDVEKSFLDWIF
+739 EEDVEKGFLDWIL
-752 KDGGIPIITPKGEKL
+752 KDGGIPVTTPKGEKL

-776 SQRLNEETMEP
+776 SQRLNDETMEP
-787 DINLGSDDLTKQVD
+787 DTNLGSNDLTKQID

-829 YYKAEIIPADT
+829 YYKAEIIPADA

-848 SKAKTDVF
+848 SKVKTDVF
-856 KPTDT
+856 KPTDA
-861 FTLNVTISPDKKEGP
+861 FTLNATVSPDKKEGP

-895 DPVELKTHNKGSES
+895 DPVELKTHDKGSES

-924 NHHIFTTEQTITV
+924 NHHVLTTEQTITV

-959 MTNVDVDGDGIPDIN
+959 MTNVDVDGDGKPDIN

-1069 GNPNLNKP
+1069 GNPDPNKP
-1077 DPDNGGN
+1077 DSGNGGN

-1122 GNSKPD
+1122 GNGKPD
-1128 PDNGGNGKPDPD
+1128 PDNGGNSKPDSG

-1169 DTDGDGKPNINI
+1169 DIDTDGDGKPDIDI

-1220 GDGKPDINIDTDGN
+1220 GDGKPDVNIDIDGDGKPDINIDTDGD

>member
-41 NAGNAEGGTN
+41 NAGNV
-51 AGNAEGDTN
+51 
-60 AGDAEGDTNAGDAEG
+60 
-75 DTNAGDAEGDTNAGN
+75 
-90 AEGDTNAGNAEGDTN
+90 EGDTNAGNAEGDTN

-113 NAGNAEGD
+113 NAGD
-121 TNAGNAEGGTNAG
+121 V
-134 NAEGDTNAGDAEG
+134 
-147 DTNAGDAEG
+147 
-156 DANAGD
+156 
-162 AEGDTNAGNAEGDT
+162 
-176 NAGDAEGDTNAGN
+176 
-189 AEGDTNAGDAEG
+189 
-201 DTNAGNAE
+201 
-209 GDTNAGDAE
+209 
-218 GDTNAGNAEGDTNAG
+218 EGDTNAG

-342 GAYAHVILQDGSENK
+342 GAYAHVILQDGSKNI
-357 LESGDVY
+357 LQSGDLY

-394 EGGKIPRDVT
+394 EDGKIPRDVT
-404 LENGDKLKKG
+404 LENGDMLKKG

-451 INGGAITAIGQESS
+451 INGGVITAMGQESS
-465 RNTGYGAGIGGG
+465 GNTGYGAGIGGG

-486 INGGI
+486 INGGT

-503 GGGYYTTTKNA
+503 GGGYYTTTKKA

-553 CVNPGTN
+553 CVNPGTD

-576 TGVGDWIFD
+576 TGVGSWIFD

-652 KIYPY
+652 KVYPY

-776 SQRLNEETMEP
+776 SHRLNEETMEP
-787 DINLGSDDLTKQVD
+787 DTNLGSDDLTKQVD

-810 STQFSSIYPF
+810 STQFSSVYPF
-820 KDAYWGHRA
+820 NEAYWGHRA
-829 YYKAEIIPADT
+829 FYKAEIIPADA

-848 SKAKTDVF
+848 SKVKTDVF

-861 FTLNVTISPDKKEGP
+861 FTLNATVLPDKKEGP

-895 DPVELKTHNKGSES
+895 DPVELKTHDKGSES

-924 NHHIFTTEQTITV
+924 DHHIFTTEQAITV

-959 MTNVDVDGDGIPDIN
+959 MTNVDVDGDGKPDIN

-1038 NRPAID
+1038 NRPAVD

-1055 PDKNVDTGSGGYDT
+1055 PDKNVDTDSGGYDT
-1069 GNPNLNKP
+1069 GNPNPNP
-1077 DPDNGGN
+1077 DPDN
-1084 SKPDSGNGGNSKP
+1084 
-1097 DSGNGG
+1097 
-1103 NSKPDS
+1103 
-1109 GNGGNSKPDPDNG
+1109 PDPDN
-1122 GNSKPD
+1122 PD
-1128 PDNGGNGKPDPD
+1128 PDNPDPD
-1140 NGGNSKPDPD
+1140 NPNPDNPDPD
-1150 NGGNSK
+1150 N
-1156 PDPDNGGNSKPDI
+1156 PDPDNPDPDNPNPDNPDPDNPDPDNPDPDNPNPDPDNPNPDNGGNSKPDI
-1169 DTDGDGKPNINI
+1169 DIDTDGDGKPDIDIDTDGDGKPDIDIDTDGDGKPDINIDTDGDGKPDIDIDTDGDGKPDINIDTDGDGKPDINI

-1220 GDGKPDINIDTDGN
+1220 GDGKPDINIDIDGDGKPDINIDTDGD

>member
-17 SMGLGPVA
+17 SMGLGSVA

-41 NAGNAEGGTN
+41 NAGNAEGDTNAGNAGGDAN
-51 AGNAEGDTN
+51 AGNAEGDAN
-60 AGDAEGDTNAGDAEG
+60 AGNAGGDA
-75 DTNAGDAEGDTNAGN
+75 NAGNAGGDANAGNAGN
-90 AEGDTNAGNAEGDTN
+90 AEGDANAGNAGGDANAGNAEEDANAGNAEGDAN
-105 AGDAEGDT
+105 AGNAEEDS

-121 TNAGNAEGGTNAG
+121 MNAL
-134 NAEGDTNAGDAEG
+134 
-147 DTNAGDAEG
+147 
-156 DANAGD
+156 
-162 AEGDTNAGNAEGDT
+162 
-176 NAGDAEGDTNAGN
+176 
-189 AEGDTNAGDAEG
+189 
-201 DTNAGNAE
+201 
-209 GDTNAGDAE
+209 
-218 GDTNAGNAEGDTNAG
+218 
-233 DAEGDTNAGDA
+233 
-244 EGDANAVV
+244 VV
-252 VEEEATAEE
+252 EEATAED

-486 INGGI
+486 INGGT

-624 MNKISLTYL
+624 MNKISLKYL

-663 DAQGILYLWFS
+663 DDQGVLYLWFS
-674 DQFKGSEVS
+674 EQFKGSEVS

-689 DKITGEVLKPDD
+689 DKITGGNIKPDD
-701 FYIKDIGSG
+701 FYVKDIGSG

-739 EEDVEKSFLDWIF
+739 EEDVEKSFLDWIL

-787 DINLGSDDLTKQVD
+787 DTNLGSDDLTKQVD

-810 STQFSSIYPF
+810 STQFSNVYPF
-820 KDAYWGHRA
+820 NEAYWGHRA

-959 MTNVDVDGDGIPDIN
+959 VTNVDVDGDGIPDIN

-1084 SKPDSGNGGNSKP
+1084 SKPDPDNGGNSKPDPDNGGNSKPDSGNGGNSKP

-1122 GNSKPD
+1122 GNGKPD
-1128 PDNGGNGKPDPD
+1128 PDNGGNNKPDPD

-1156 PDPDNGGNSKPDI
+1156 PDIDIDI

-1201 DINIDTD
+1201 DVNIDID

-1214 INIDID
+1214 VNIDID

>member
-17 SMGLGPVA
+17 SMGFGSVA
-25 SFNASNTFAD
+25 SFNASNIFAD
-35 TIEEST
+35 NIEEST
-41 NAGNAEGGTN
+41 NAGSTEGNANAGSAEGDANAGNTEGNANAGSAEGNAN
-51 AGNAEGDTN
+51 AGNAEGDAN
-60 AGDAEGDTNAGDAEG
+60 VGN
-75 DTNAGDAEGDTNAGN
+75 AEGDTNAGN

-105 AGDAEGDT
+105 AG
-113 NAGNAEGD
+113 NAEGD
-121 TNAGNAEGGTNAG
+121 TNAGVANAG
-134 NAEGDTNAGDAEG
+134 NAEE
-147 DTNAGDAEG
+147 
-156 DANAGD
+156 
-162 AEGDTNAGNAEGDT
+162 
-176 NAGDAEGDTNAGN
+176 
-189 AEGDTNAGDAEG
+189 
-201 DTNAGNAE
+201 
-209 GDTNAGDAE
+209 
-218 GDTNAGNAEGDTNAG
+218 
-233 DAEGDTNAGDA
+233 
-244 EGDANAVV
+244 DANAVV
-252 VEEEATAEE
+252 VEEDATAEE

-283 GVLTILSGKQMTIQ
+283 GILTILSGKQMTIQ

-357 LESGDVY
+357 LESGDKP
-364 YPGMRAGKGTT
+364 YPGIRAGKSTT

-394 EGGKIPRDVT
+394 ENGKIPRDVT

-414 DRLTLLDSNNRGSLK
+414 DRLTLLDSKNSGSLTA
-429 VVGNYYS
+429 VGNSYA
-436 AGIGGGNTESGGNII
+436 AGIGGGDTENGGNII
-451 INGGAITAIGQESS
+451 INGGIINATAKEGS
-465 RNTGYGAGIGGG
+465 NTVYGAGIGGG
-477 GNGSGGDIT
+477 RIGDGGDIT
-486 INGGI
+486 INGGT

-503 GGGYYTTTKNA
+503 GGGYYTGISINI
-514 LSPSVV
+514 LNPSVV
-520 DPSTGSGYSGN
+520 DPSSGYGYSGN

-553 CVNPGTN
+553 CTKIGVS
-560 RGYRI
+560 RGYRV
-565 LVTGGTILPYM
+565 LVTGGTVLPYI
-576 TGVGDWIFD
+576 TGTETWLSD
-585 LSATTGDVI
+585 LSAVAGDVI

-606 SLGGAVA
+606 SNGGVAVA
-613 YGDLEKKTKVF
+613 YGDLEKKTEVF

-633 GQDKVSTTL
+633 GQDKVNTTL
-642 VDDFKMLIDG
+642 VEDFKMLING

-663 DAQGILYLWFS
+663 DDQGVLYLWFS
-674 DQFKGSEVS
+674 DQFKKSEVS
-683 VNLVVI
+683 VNLVVV
-689 DKITGEVLKPDD
+689 DKITGENIKPND

-710 SQFLKQYEE
+710 SQYLKQYEE
-719 FTIDDTPPYLIIKRY
+719 FTIDNTPPYLINKRY

-739 EEDVEKSFLDWIF
+739 EEDVEKGFLDWLL
-752 KDGGIPIITPKGEKL
+752 KDGGIPITTPAGEKL

-776 SQRLNEETMEP
+776 SQRLNDETMEP
-787 DINLGSDDLTKQVD
+787 DINLGSDEFTKQVD
-801 AGKYQLSIT
+801 AGKYQLNIT
-810 STQFSSIYPF
+810 STQFSNEYPF
-820 KDAYWGHRA
+820 NEAYWGHRA
-829 YYKAEIIPADT
+829 FYKAEIIPADA

-848 SKAKTDVF
+848 SKVKTDVF

-861 FTLNVTISPDKKEGP
+861 FTLNATVSPDKKEGP

-895 DPVELKTHNKGSES
+895 DPVELKTHDKGSKS

-959 MTNVDVDGDGIPDIN
+959 MTNVDVDGDGKPDIN

-1044 TDNDGVDDYWK
+1044 ADNDGVDDYWK
-1055 PDKNVDTGSGGYDT
+1055 PDNNVDTGSGGYDT
-1069 GNPNLNKP
+1069 GNPDPDNP
-1077 DPDNGGN
+1077 DPDNPN
-1084 SKPDSGNGGNSKP
+1084 PD
-1097 DSGNGG
+1097 NGG

-1128 PDNGGNGKPDPD
+1128 SGNGGNGKPDPD
-1140 NGGNSKPDPD
+1140 NGGNSKPDID
-1150 NGGNSK
+1150 IDTDGDGK
-1156 PDPDNGGNSKPDI
+1156 PDIDI
-1169 DTDGDGKPNINI
+1169 DTDGDGKPN
-1181 DTDGDGKPD
+1181 

-1220 GDGKPDINIDTDGN
+1220 GDGKPDINIDTNGDGKPDIN
-1234 GKPDINIDTDES
+1234 IDIDGDGKPDINIDTDGDGKPDINIDTDES

>member
-17 SMGLGPVA
+17 SMGFGSVA
-25 SFNASNTFAD
+25 SFNASNIFAD

-41 NAGNAEGGTN
+41 NAGSTEGNANAGSAEGETN
-51 AGNAEGDTN
+51 AGNAEEDTN
-60 AGDAEGDTNAGDAEG
+60 AGNAEEDTNAG
-75 DTNAGDAEGDTNAGN
+75 NAEGDTNAGN

-105 AGDAEGDT
+105 AGNAEGDTNAGNAEEDT

-121 TNAGNAEGGTNAG
+121 TNAGNAEGDANAG
-134 NAEGDTNAGDAEG
+134 NAEEDMNAL
-147 DTNAGDAEG
+147 
-156 DANAGD
+156 
-162 AEGDTNAGNAEGDT
+162 
-176 NAGDAEGDTNAGN
+176 
-189 AEGDTNAGDAEG
+189 
-201 DTNAGNAE
+201 
-209 GDTNAGDAE
+209 
-218 GDTNAGNAEGDTNAG
+218 
-233 DAEGDTNAGDA
+233 
-244 EGDANAVV
+244 VV
-252 VEEEATAEE
+252 EEATAED

-357 LESGDVY
+357 LESGDKP
-364 YPGMRAGKGTT
+364 YPGIRAGKSTT
-375 LIIDDSV
+375 LIIDDSI

-394 EGGKIPRDVT
+394 ENGKIPRDVT

-414 DRLTLLDSNNRGSLK
+414 DRLTLLDSKNSGSLTA
-429 VVGNYYS
+429 VGNSYA
-436 AGIGGGNTESGGNII
+436 AGIGGGDTENGGNII
-451 INGGAITAIGQESS
+451 INGGI
-465 RNTGYGAGIGGG
+465 
-477 GNGSGGDIT
+477 
-486 INGGI
+486 INA
-491 ITAKGAYHGAGI
+491 TAKEGSNTVYGAGI
-503 GGGYYTTTKNA
+503 GGGYYTGISINI
-514 LSPSVV
+514 LNPSVV
-520 DPSTGSGYSGN
+520 DPSSGYGYSGN

-553 CVNPGTN
+553 CTKIGVS
-560 RGYRI
+560 RGYRV
-565 LVTGGTILPYM
+565 LVTGGTVLPYI
-576 TGVGDWIFD
+576 TGTETWLSD
-585 LSATTGDVI
+585 LSAVAGDVI

-606 SLGGAVA
+606 SNGGVAVA
-613 YGDLEKKTKVF
+613 YGDLEKKTEVF

-633 GQDKVSTTL
+633 GQDKVNTTL
-642 VDDFKMLIDG
+642 VEDFKMLING

-663 DAQGILYLWFS
+663 DDQGVLYLWFS
-674 DQFKGSEVS
+674 DQFKKSEVS

-689 DKITGEVLKPDD
+689 DKITGENIKPND

-710 SQFLKQYEE
+710 SQYLKQYEE
-719 FTIDDTPPYLIIKRY
+719 FTIDNTPPYLINKRY

-739 EEDVEKSFLDWIF
+739 EEDVEKGFLDWLL
-752 KDGGIPIITPKGEKL
+752 KDGGIPITTPAGEKL

-776 SQRLNEETMEP
+776 SQRLNDETMEP
-787 DINLGSDDLTKQVD
+787 DINLGSDEFTKQVD
-801 AGKYQLSIT
+801 AGKYQLNIT
-810 STQFSSIYPF
+810 STQFSNEYPF
-820 KDAYWGHRA
+820 NEAYWGHRA
-829 YYKAEIIPADT
+829 FYKAEIIPADA

-848 SKAKTDVF
+848 SKVKTDVF

-861 FTLNVTISPDKKEGP
+861 FTLNATVSPDKKEGP

-895 DPVELKTHNKGSES
+895 NPVELKTHNKGSES
-909 HNYSTASIEWRPLDS
+909 HNYSTASIEWRPLDN

-959 MTNVDVDGDGIPDIN
+959 MTNVDVDGDGKPDIN

-1044 TDNDGVDDYWK
+1044 ADNDGVDDYWK

-1069 GNPNLNKP
+1069 GNPDPNKP
-1077 DPDNGGN
+1077 DSGNGGN

-1109 GNGGNSKPDPDNG
+1109 GNGGNSKPD
-1122 GNSKPD
+1122 
-1128 PDNGGNGKPDPD
+1128 
-1140 NGGNSKPDPD
+1140 
-1150 NGGNSK
+1150 
-1156 PDPDNGGNSKPDI
+1156 I
-1169 DTDGDGKPNINI
+1169 DTDGDGKPDIDIDGDGKPDINI
-1181 DTDGDGKPD
+1181 DTDGDGKPDINIDTDGDGKPDVNIDIDGDGKPDVNIDIDGDGKPD

-1220 GDGKPDINIDTDGN
+1220 GDGKPDVNIDIDGD

>member
-17 SMGLGPVA
+17 SMGLGSVA
-25 SFNASNTFAD
+25 SFNVSNTFAN
-35 TIEEST
+35 TIEE
-41 NAGNAEGGTN
+41 N
-51 AGNAEGDTN
+51 
-60 AGDAEGDTNAGDAEG
+60 
-75 DTNAGDAEGDTNAGN
+75 
-90 AEGDTNAGNAEGDTN
+90 
-105 AGDAEGDT
+105 
-113 NAGNAEGD
+113 
-121 TNAGNAEGGTNAG
+121 
-134 NAEGDTNAGDAEG
+134 
-147 DTNAGDAEG
+147 
-156 DANAGD
+156 
-162 AEGDTNAGNAEGDT
+162 TNAGNAEGDT

-209 GDTNAGDAE
+209 GDTNAGNAE

-244 EGDANAVV
+244 EGDTNAGDAEGDTNAGDVEGDANAVV

-261 PTSVG
+261 PTFVG

-342 GAYAHVILQDGSENK
+342 GAYAHIILQDGSENK
-357 LESGDVY
+357 LESGDKP
-364 YPGMRAGKGTT
+364 YPGIRAGKSTT

-394 EGGKIPRDVT
+394 ENGKIPRDVT
-404 LENGDKLKKG
+404 LGNGDKLKKG
-414 DRLTLLDSNNRGSLK
+414 DRLTLLDSKNSGSLTA
-429 VVGNYYS
+429 VGNSYA
-436 AGIGGGNTESGGNII
+436 AGIGGGDTENGGNII
-451 INGGAITAIGQESS
+451 INGGIINATAKEGS
-465 RNTGYGAGIGGG
+465 NTVYGAGIGGG
-477 GNGSGGDIT
+477 RIGDGGDIT
-486 INGGI
+486 INGGT

-503 GGGYYTTTKNA
+503 GGGYYTGTSTNI

-520 DPSTGSGYSGN
+520 DPSSGYGYSGN

-553 CVNPGTN
+553 CTKIGVS
-560 RGYRI
+560 RGYRV
-565 LVTGGTILPYM
+565 LVTGGTVLPYI
-576 TGVGDWIFD
+576 TGTETWLSD
-585 LSATTGDVI
+585 LSAVAGDVI

-606 SLGGAVA
+606 SNGGVVVA
-613 YGDLEKKTKVF
+613 YGDLEKKTEVF
-624 MNKISLTYL
+624 MSKVSLKYL
-633 GQDKVSTTL
+633 GQDKVNTKL
-642 VDDFKMLIDG
+642 VDDFTMQING
-652 KIYPY
+652 KDYPY

-663 DAQGILYLWFS
+663 DDQGILYLWFS
-674 DQFKGSEVS
+674 DKFTGSEVS
-683 VNLVVI
+683 VKLVII
-689 DKITGEVLKPDD
+689 DKDTGDTLKSDT
-701 FYIKDIGSG
+701 FYIKDIGPTTP
-710 SQFLKQYEE
+710 FLKQYEN
-719 FTIDDTPPYLIIKRY
+719 FIIDDIGTPPGSINKRY

-739 EEDVEKSFLDWIF
+739 EKDQEKAFLDWIL
-752 KDGGIPIITPKGEKL
+752 KDGIPITTPKNGKL
-767 TDKKFMTIS
+767 TDVKSMIIS

-787 DINLGSDDLTKQVD
+787 DTDLGSADLTKQVD
-801 AGKYQLSIT
+801 VGKYQLIIT
-810 STQFSSIYPF
+810 STQYASIAPF
-820 KDAYWGHRA
+820 NESYWGHRS
-829 YYKAEIIPADT
+829 YYNYAEITPADT
-840 ETSLVVEE
+840 ETSLVVET
-848 SKAKTDVF
+848 SKVKTDIF
-856 KPTDT
+856 KPGDT
-861 FTLNVTISPDKKEGP
+861 FTLNATVSPDKKEGP
-876 DCASPRGYV
+876 DCASPKGYV

-895 DPVELKTHNKGSES
+895 DPVELKTHDKVSES

-924 NHHIFTTEQTITV
+924 NHHILNTEQTITV
-937 KYIGDDINYI
+937 KYIGDDINYTK
-947 EGSEDEKKLKLD
+947 GSKDEKKLKLD
-959 MTNVDVDGDGIPDIN
+959 ITNVDIDGDGIPDIN
-974 IDTDGDGRPDIN
+974 IDTDGDGKPDIN
-986 IDTSGDWKPDIN
+986 IDTNGDWKPDIN

-1011 EGGNGDGIW
+1011 EGGNGDSIW

-1038 NRPAID
+1038 NRPAVD

-1055 PDKNVDTGSGGYDT
+1055 PDKDVNTGSGGYDT
-1069 GNPNLNKP
+1069 GNPDPNKP
-1077 DPDNGGN
+1077 NPDNGGN

-1103 NSKPDS
+1103 NNKPDS
-1109 GNGGNSKPDPDNG
+1109 GNGGNSKPDI
-1122 GNSKPD
+1122 
-1128 PDNGGNGKPDPD
+1128 
-1140 NGGNSKPDPD
+1140 
-1150 NGGNSK
+1150 
-1156 PDPDNGGNSKPDI
+1156 DI
-1169 DTDGDGKPNINI
+1169 DTDGDGKPDIDIDTDGDGKPDINI

-1214 INIDID
+1214 INIDTDGDGKPDIDIDTD
-1220 GDGKPDINIDTDGN
+1220 GDGKPDINIDTDGD
-1234 GKPDINIDTDES
+1234 GKPDVNIDAYES
-1246 LDSNVGQN
+1246 LDSNIGQN

-1263 MLDLALMFI
+1263 MLYLALMLI
-1272 SLFFLIKNLT
+1272 SLFYLIKDPI

>member
-17 SMGLGPVA
+17 SMGLGSVA

-41 NAGNAEGGTN
+41 NAGNAEGDTNAGNAGGDANAGNAGGDANAGNAGGDANAGNAGGDAN
-51 AGNAEGDTN
+51 AGNAEGDAN
-60 AGDAEGDTNAGDAEG
+60 AGNAEGDANAG
-75 DTNAGDAEGDTNAGN
+75 NAGGDTNAGN
-90 AEGDTNAGNAEGDTN
+90 AEGDANAGNAGGDANAGNAEEDANAGNAEGDAN
-105 AGDAEGDT
+105 AGNAEEDSNAGNAEEDS

-121 TNAGNAEGGTNAG
+121 MNAL
-134 NAEGDTNAGDAEG
+134 
-147 DTNAGDAEG
+147 
-156 DANAGD
+156 
-162 AEGDTNAGNAEGDT
+162 
-176 NAGDAEGDTNAGN
+176 
-189 AEGDTNAGDAEG
+189 
-201 DTNAGNAE
+201 
-209 GDTNAGDAE
+209 
-218 GDTNAGNAEGDTNAG
+218 
-233 DAEGDTNAGDA
+233 
-244 EGDANAVV
+244 VV
-252 VEEEATAEE
+252 EEATAED

-486 INGGI
+486 INGGT

-674 DQFKGSEVS
+674 DKFTGSEVS

-739 EEDVEKSFLDWIF
+739 EEDVEKSFLDWLL
-752 KDGGIPIITPKGEKL
+752 KDGGIPITTPKGEKL

-1084 SKPDSGNGGNSKP
+1084 SKPDPDNGGNSKP

-1122 GNSKPD
+1122 GNSKPDPDNGGNGKPD

-1220 GDGKPDINIDTDGN
+1220 GDGKPDINIDIDGDGKPDINIDTDGN

>member
-60 AGDAEGDTNAGDAEG
+60 AGDAEGDTNAGD
-75 DTNAGDAEGDTNAGN
+75 
-90 AEGDTNAGNAEGDTN
+90 
-105 AGDAEGDT
+105 
-113 NAGNAEGD
+113 
-121 TNAGNAEGGTNAG
+121 
-134 NAEGDTNAGDAEG
+134 
-147 DTNAGDAEG
+147 
-156 DANAGD
+156 
-162 AEGDTNAGNAEGDT
+162 
-176 NAGDAEGDTNAGN
+176 

-986 IDTSGDWKPDIN
+986 IDTSGDWKP
-998 IDTDNTG
+998 
-1005 EWKPST
+1005 ST

>member
-17 SMGLGPVA
+17 SMGLGSVA

-41 NAGNAEGGTN
+41 NAGNAGGDANAGNAGGDANAGNAGGDAN
-51 AGNAEGDTN
+51 AGNAEGDAN
-60 AGDAEGDTNAGDAEG
+60 AGNAEGDANAG
-75 DTNAGDAEGDTNAGN
+75 NAGGDTNAGN
-90 AEGDTNAGNAEGDTN
+90 AEGDANAGNAGGDANAGNAEEDANAGNAEGDAN
-105 AGDAEGDT
+105 AGNAEEDSNAGNAEEDS

-121 TNAGNAEGGTNAG
+121 MNAL
-134 NAEGDTNAGDAEG
+134 
-147 DTNAGDAEG
+147 
-156 DANAGD
+156 
-162 AEGDTNAGNAEGDT
+162 
-176 NAGDAEGDTNAGN
+176 
-189 AEGDTNAGDAEG
+189 
-201 DTNAGNAE
+201 
-209 GDTNAGDAE
+209 
-218 GDTNAGNAEGDTNAG
+218 
-233 DAEGDTNAGDA
+233 
-244 EGDANAVV
+244 VV
-252 VEEEATAEE
+252 EEATAED

-486 INGGI
+486 INGGT

-674 DQFKGSEVS
+674 DKFTGSEVS

-739 EEDVEKSFLDWIF
+739 EEDVEKSFLDWLL
-752 KDGGIPIITPKGEKL
+752 KDGGIPITTPKGEKL

-1084 SKPDSGNGGNSKP
+1084 SKPDPDNGGNSKP

-1122 GNSKPD
+1122 GNSKPDPDNGGNGKPD

-1220 GDGKPDINIDTDGN
+1220 GDGKPDINIDIDGDGKPDINIDTDGN

>member
-17 SMGLGPVA
+17 SMGFGSVA
-25 SFNASNTFAD
+25 SFNASNIFAD
-35 TIEEST
+35 NIEEST
-41 NAGNAEGGTN
+41 NAGSTEGNANAGSAEGDAN
-51 AGNAEGDTN
+51 AGNTEGNANAGSAEGNANAGNTEGDTN
-60 AGDAEGDTNAGDAEG
+60 AGSAEGDANVG
-75 DTNAGDAEGDTNAGN
+75 NAEGDTNAGN

-105 AGDAEGDT
+105 AGDA
-113 NAGNAEGD
+113 NAGNAE
-121 TNAGNAEGGTNAG
+121 E
-134 NAEGDTNAGDAEG
+134 
-147 DTNAGDAEG
+147 
-156 DANAGD
+156 
-162 AEGDTNAGNAEGDT
+162 
-176 NAGDAEGDTNAGN
+176 
-189 AEGDTNAGDAEG
+189 
-201 DTNAGNAE
+201 
-209 GDTNAGDAE
+209 
-218 GDTNAGNAEGDTNAG
+218 
-233 DAEGDTNAGDA
+233 
-244 EGDANAVV
+244 DANAVV
-252 VEEEATAEE
+252 VEEDATAEE

-283 GVLTILSGKQMTIQ
+283 GILTILSGKQMTIQ

-357 LESGDVY
+357 LESGDKP
-364 YPGMRAGKGTT
+364 YPGIRAGKSTT

-394 EGGKIPRDVT
+394 ENGKIPRDVT

-414 DRLTLLDSNNRGSLK
+414 DRLTLLDSKNSGSLTA
-429 VVGNYYS
+429 VGNSYA
-436 AGIGGGNTESGGNII
+436 AGIGGGDTENGGNII
-451 INGGAITAIGQESS
+451 INGGIINATAKEGS
-465 RNTGYGAGIGGG
+465 NTVYGAGIGGG
-477 GNGSGGDIT
+477 RIGDGGDIT
-486 INGGI
+486 INGGT

-503 GGGYYTTTKNA
+503 GGGYYTGISINI
-514 LSPSVV
+514 LNPSVV
-520 DPSTGSGYSGN
+520 DPSSGYGYSGN

-553 CVNPGTN
+553 CTKIGVS
-560 RGYRI
+560 RGYRV
-565 LVTGGTILPYM
+565 LVTGGTVLPYI
-576 TGVGDWIFD
+576 TGTETWLSD
-585 LSATTGDVI
+585 LSAVAGDVI
-594 VTGGSLKATTFK
+594 VTDGSLKATTFK
-606 SLGGAVA
+606 SNGGVAVA
-613 YGDLEKKTKVF
+613 YGDLEKKTEVF

-633 GQDKVSTTL
+633 GQDKVNTTL
-642 VDDFKMLIDG
+642 VEDFKMLING

-663 DAQGILYLWFS
+663 DDQGVLYLWFS
-674 DQFKGSEVS
+674 DQFKKSEVS
-683 VNLVVI
+683 VNLVVV
-689 DKITGEVLKPDD
+689 DKITGENIKPND

-710 SQFLKQYEE
+710 SQYLKQYEE
-719 FTIDDTPPYLIIKRY
+719 FTIDNTPPYLINKRY

-739 EEDVEKSFLDWIF
+739 EEDVEKGFLDWLL
-752 KDGGIPIITPKGEKL
+752 KDGGIPITTPAGEKL

-776 SQRLNEETMEP
+776 SQRLNDETMEP
-787 DINLGSDDLTKQVD
+787 DINLGSDEFTKQVD
-801 AGKYQLSIT
+801 AGKYQLNIT
-810 STQFSSIYPF
+810 STQFSNEYPF
-820 KDAYWGHRA
+820 NEAYWGHRA
-829 YYKAEIIPADT
+829 FYKAEIIPADA

-848 SKAKTDVF
+848 SKVKTDVF

-861 FTLNVTISPDKKEGP
+861 FTLNATVSPDKKEGP

-895 DPVELKTHNKGSES
+895 DPVELKTHDKGSKS

-959 MTNVDVDGDGIPDIN
+959 MTNVDVDGDGKPDIN

-1044 TDNDGVDDYWK
+1044 ADNDGVDDYWK

-1069 GNPNLNKP
+1069 GNPDPDNP
-1077 DPDNGGN
+1077 DPDNPN
-1084 SKPDSGNGGNSKP
+1084 PD
-1097 DSGNGG
+1097 NGG

-1128 PDNGGNGKPDPD
+1128 SGNGGNSKPDPDNGGNSKPDSGNGGNGKPDPD
-1140 NGGNSKPDPD
+1140 NGGNSKPDID
-1150 NGGNSK
+1150 IDTDGDGK
-1156 PDPDNGGNSKPDI
+1156 PDIDI
-1169 DTDGDGKPNINI
+1169 DTDGDGKPN
-1181 DTDGDGKPD
+1181 

-1220 GDGKPDINIDTDGN
+1220 GDGKPDINIDTDGD